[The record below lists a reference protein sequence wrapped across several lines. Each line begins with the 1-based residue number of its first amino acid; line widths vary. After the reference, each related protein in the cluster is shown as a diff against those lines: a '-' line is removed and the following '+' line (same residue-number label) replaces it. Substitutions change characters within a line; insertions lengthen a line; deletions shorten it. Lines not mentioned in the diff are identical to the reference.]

1 MATSLVAQLQRLA
14 VPDSEPRKRPFTR
27 PSILFDPKEAAD
39 IELDTILNIA
49 LSGLEVLISI
59 EERFKKYKNDLFSYG
74 SRELDRDLMVIEEN
88 NRISA
93 SIYSYL
99 QLLSGYFELPA
110 ALKTLEYLIR
120 RYKIHIYNI
129 EELILCALPYHDTHV
144 FVRVVQLIDTG
155 NSKWKF
161 LEGVKASG
169 APLPRKIIV
178 QQSIRDLGILEVLCN
193 YVTTSKKV
201 QPSRPVTG
209 LCTAVIFEV
218 LGSLTTI
225 DSEAVRRVL
234 PFVEF
239 GLQPGSRG
247 GADLKAGALMIVSLL
262 ADKVALSP
270 KVVKSL
276 IRSLAEVA
284 RADARDSTDLQWCR
298 MSLMT
303 LITLV
308 QLQSVEIIPKKIV
321 DILKDIRDISGLLS
335 ELVEEFNTE
344 KFLALF
350 LDSLVEYSCYDDLC
364 KGTLLSIVEMVPL
377 KDFVARIVS
386 KLLNTS
392 LRILKDDDSAA
403 ADAGSRCNL
412 ILVSL
417 LKKYLFESREAVNRY
432 IEDIKLRSKNDYEIV
447 IRMLNCNL
455 DLSHE
460 ISNSKVWFAM
470 EHPKAEVRRS
480 ALLGLDMC
488 DMLNVE
494 AADSQRFGTIQDA
507 VLRRLYDEDLT
518 VVQAALNLEALPEII
533 STPLRIDA
541 VRNVLQRCI
550 KILSSGASRGASLAV
565 DIALSCLQHAA
576 TGLPD
581 EGEYVKMVATLV
593 FPFIIIIRK
602 TQRLN
607 LKALEMA
614 KQMKWTFYEN
624 LVSVSLLDKKL
635 DSGKISSINTEN
647 IHALAKALLIHP
659 EEYLPWLVECSKT
672 LELSK
677 KLFLLVLLQSF
688 TLLETG
694 DGRFSTFFGICFPIL
709 RMEWELLESAGNIS
723 EEFNPGLW
731 EGDINGLI
739 GQMVATNPKALNGE
753 IMTCLF
759 WRLLGS
765 FSKVA
770 AETEPLDKNE
780 NWLCCFRD
788 LFVFI
793 VSRTH
798 HIFKKHLCNVVA
810 KCKIQTSHFLSE
822 FFTDEGVSAALLI
835 GSLQVFTSLCARA
848 DESLSFQLFAEFPA
862 ILVSLSS
869 DNQDVRTS
877 AMNAIEGL
885 LSLWSRVNLSR
896 FKNGL
901 HAVWVNFLG
910 ELLGLMVQQKRL
922 LVSDKNV
929 LSSLFSSLLG
939 NSNDSLLVQHNIGK
953 RFDQTTKD
961 EVLAFLIGSAFKFSA
976 YAKLKILSLLKG
988 VGDRVLRVNGVESL
1002 MLDLLDRR
1010 HKCHIGFDKSCH
1022 KLSQVEVTILCL
1034 LLEMC
1039 IKPCTTNVSD
1049 LDVLDPILKALQVC
1063 NVSSGDPAVLK
1074 PCMTVLG
1081 DLSNSFYAS
1090 LKIETQDLVFRHLVF
1105 LFRSTNGDIQ
1115 KATREALLRIN
1126 ITCSIVS
1133 RILEFICEQKV
1144 SSIGSRHENKRKKG
1158 ITCNN
1163 REVCLDIIPGGG
1175 NVVTFVGSLLDVLL
1189 LKKDMDNRASLICP
1203 LFKLLHNAFI
1213 DNEWIHVAANQDGL
1227 HYHASS
1233 ENSQSI
1239 SDASVHIQ
1247 QELLL
1252 ILEDITASVTSE
1264 DENSMNF
1271 DVELVIKCARF
1282 ASNMVTRNQI
1292 FSLLSAISRAKP
1304 DKVLNHILEI
1314 LLVIGESAITQ
1325 WDSNFQHIFED
1336 LISAVV
1342 PCWMSKTDSAD
1353 ALLQI
1358 FVNILPQ
1365 VSEHRRISMIVHV
1378 LRHLGESVSLGSLLY
1393 LLFRS
1398 LVARNCSS
1406 LRDRSDPSFSYS
1418 ISLITT
1424 QWEYLF
1430 AVNLLEKYSC
1440 TVWLPSLLMLLQR
1453 IVVGDSDATLF
1464 MELLVAMYFIS
1475 NKLQDPEIAFKLDSG
1490 EDSDNIQLTVGVIM
1504 KEIVCHLQLVD
1515 SKRKQIGVL
1524 SAYRKELKE
1533 YMNSVLSV
1541 VTKRLT
1547 PTVYFKAIVQ
1557 LLGHVDKCVRRKALG
1572 TLSETVKDTG
1582 FVGLKHGKRGPA
1594 LSSRS
1599 SWLHL
1604 DDNSLQSL
1612 ATLCLEILKLVN
1624 SQSESSSSLKL
1635 AAVSTLEVL
1644 ANRFPSD
1651 NSVFSVCLDS
1661 VSKSICADNSALS
1674 SSCLRTAG
1682 ALINVLGPKALPQL
1696 PLVMAGMIRQSRNA
1710 LSSVTAET
1718 KQTDGDASIVS
1729 SVQNDSVFM
1738 SVLLALEAVVNK
1750 LGGFLNPYLGDILEL
1765 MLLKPQYTSTSEL
1778 KLKLKAGSVR
1788 KLITERVP
1796 VRLLL
1801 SPLLRAYSDAITC
1814 GDSSVSIAFEMI
1826 QNLVAAMDRSSIGA
1840 YHVRIF
1846 DVCLQALDL
1855 RRQHPTAVKNVDA
1868 VEKNVINT
1876 VVALTMKLTEKMFKP
1891 LFMRSIEWSESI
1903 VEENENAGTK
1913 SIDRSIAF
1921 YGLVNSLAESH
1932 RSLFVPNFKHLLDGC
1947 VRHLMDAEGAESTLN
1962 HKKKKVKL
1970 QESSSRKKDAD
1981 GGLSIGLWHLRA
1993 LILSSLHKSFL
2004 YDAGTLKFLD
2014 SANFQVLLKPIVSQ
2028 LVTDPPATLVQY
2040 PNVPSAEE
2048 VDDLVVA
2055 CVGQMAVTAGSDL
2068 LWKPLN
2074 HEVLM
2079 QTRSEKLRCRI
2090 LGLRIVKYLV
2100 ENLKEE
2106 YLVLLAETIP
2116 FLGELLEDVELPVK
2130 SLAQEILKEMESMS
2144 GESLR
2149 QYL

>member
-14 VPDSEPRKRPFTR
+14 VPDSEQPRKRPFTR

-39 IELDTILNIA
+39 IELDAILNIA

-59 EERFKKYKNDLFSYG
+59 EEKFNKYKNDLFSYG
-74 SRELDRDLMVIEEN
+74 SRELDRNLMGIDEN
-88 NRISA
+88 NRINA
-93 SIYSYL
+93 SISSYL
-99 QLLSGYFELPA
+99 HLLSGYFELSA

-120 RYKIHIYNI
+120 RYKIHMYNI
-129 EELILCALPYHDTHV
+129 EELILCTLPYHDTHV

-178 QQSIRDLGILEVLCN
+178 QQSIRDLGILDVLCN
-193 YVTTSKKV
+193 YVSTSKKV

-209 LCTAVIFEV
+209 FCTAVIFEV

-225 DSEAVRRVL
+225 DSDVVRRVL

-239 GLQPGSRG
+239 GLQPGARG
-247 GADLKAGALMIVSLL
+247 GADQKAGALMIVSLL

-276 IRSLAEVA
+276 MRSLAEIA

-298 MSLMT
+298 MSLMA
-303 LITLV
+303 LINLV
-308 QLQSVEIIPKKIV
+308 QLQSIEIIPKKII

-335 ELVEEFNTE
+335 ELAEEFNTE

-364 KGTLLSIVEMVPL
+364 HGTLLSVVEMVPL
-377 KDFVARIVS
+377 KDFIAHIVS
-386 KLLNTS
+386 KLLNSS
-392 LRILKDDDSAA
+392 LRILKDNESAA
-403 ADAGSRCNL
+403 ADTGSRCNL

-432 IEDIKLRSKNDYEIV
+432 IEDVKLRSQNDYEIV

-460 ISNSKVWFAM
+460 ISGSKVWFAL

-480 ALLGLDMC
+480 ALLGLDVRG
-488 DMLNVE
+488 MLNVE

-507 VLRRLYDEDLT
+507 ILRRLYDEDLT

-533 STPLRIDA
+533 SAPLRIDA
-541 VRNVLQRCI
+541 FKNVLQRCI
-550 KILSSGASRGASLAV
+550 AILASSASRGASVAV
-565 DIALSCLQHAA
+565 DVSLSCLQHA
-576 TGLPD
+576 TVLD
-581 EGEYVKMVATLV
+581 EDEYVKMVAALV
-593 FPFIIIIRK
+593 FPFVIIIPK

-607 LKALEMA
+607 LKAVEMA
-614 KQMKWTFYEN
+614 KQMKWPFYEN

-635 DSGKISSINTEN
+635 DSGKISSMNVEN
-647 IHALAKALLIHP
+647 INVLAKALSTHP
-659 EEYLPWLVECSKT
+659 EEYFPWLVECCKT

-677 KLFLLVLLQSF
+677 TLFLLVLLQSF
-688 TLLETG
+688 TLLET
-694 DGRFSTFFGICFPIL
+694 DTRFSTFFATCFPIL
-709 RMEWELLESAGNIS
+709 RMEWELHESAGNIS

-731 EGDINGLI
+731 EGDIAGLI
-739 GQMVATNPKALNGE
+739 EHMDATNPKVLNGE
-753 IMTCLF
+753 ILTSLF

-765 FSKVA
+765 FNKVA
-770 AETEPLDKNE
+770 AETGPLDKKE
-780 NWLCCFRD
+780 SWLCCFRE
-788 LFVFI
+788 LFVLI
-793 VSRTH
+793 VSSTNH
-798 HIFKKHLCNVVA
+798 VFKKHLCNVVA
-810 KCKIQTSHFLSE
+810 KCRIQTSHFLSE
-822 FFTDEGVSAALLI
+822 FFTDEGVSASVLI
-835 GSLQVFTSLCARA
+835 GSLHACTSLCARP
-848 DESLSFQLFAEFPA
+848 DESLTFQLFAEFPS
-862 ILVSLSS
+862 ILVPLSS
-869 DNQDVRTS
+869 DNQDVRTA
-877 AMNAIEGL
+877 AMNTIDGL

-896 FKNGL
+896 SKNGL
-901 HAVWVNFLG
+901 HAVWVHFLG
-910 ELLGLMVQQKRL
+910 ELLGLIVQQKRL
-922 LVSDKNV
+922 LISDKNV

-939 NSNDSLLVQHNIGK
+939 SSNDSLLVQHNIGK
-953 RFDQTTKD
+953 RFDQTAKD
-961 EVLAFLIGSAFKFSA
+961 EILAFLIGSALRYSA

-988 VGDRVLRVNGVESL
+988 VGDRVIRVHGVESL

-1010 HKCHIGFDKSCH
+1010 QKCHIRFDKSCH

-1039 IKPCTTNVSD
+1039 LMPSTTTVGD
-1049 LDVLDPILKALQVC
+1049 LGFLDPILKALLVS

-1081 DLSNSFYAS
+1081 VLSNSFYAN
-1090 LKIETQDLVFRHLVF
+1090 LKTGTQDLVFRHLVV

-1126 ITCSIVS
+1126 ITCSIAS
-1133 RILEFICEQKV
+1133 QILEFICEQKIW
-1144 SSIGSRHENKRKKG
+1144 SIGSRHEKKKKKG
-1158 ITCNN
+1158 IVYNN
-1163 REVCLDIIPGGG
+1163 HDVCLDIVLGGG
-1175 NVVTFVGSLLDVLL
+1175 NVVDFVGSLLDVLL
-1189 LKKDMDNRASLICP
+1189 LKRDMDNRASLIGP

-1213 DNEWIHVAANQDGL
+1213 DNEWIHLAANQDDL

-1239 SDASVHIQ
+1239 SDAAVHIQ

-1252 ILEDITASVTSE
+1252 ILEDIAASVTSE

-1271 DVELVIKCARF
+1271 DVELLVNCAR
-1282 ASNMVTRNQI
+1282 SVSSMVTRNQI

-1304 DKVLNHILEI
+1304 EKVLDHILEI
-1314 LLVIGESAITQ
+1314 LVIIGESAVTQ
-1325 WDSNFQHIFED
+1325 WDNNFQHIFED

-1342 PCWMSKTDSAD
+1342 PCWLSKTDSAD

-1406 LRDRSDPSFSYS
+1406 LHDRSDPSLSYS
-1418 ISLITT
+1418 ISLINT

-1430 AVNLLEKYSC
+1430 AVQLLEKYSC
-1440 TVWLPSLLMLLQR
+1440 TVWLPSILMLLQR
-1453 IVVGDSDATLF
+1453 IVVNDSDAAHF
-1464 MELLVAMYFIS
+1464 MELLVAVYFIS
-1475 NKLQDPEIAFKLDSG
+1475 NKLQNPEIAFKLDSG
-1490 EDSDNIQLTVGVIM
+1490 EDSDNIQLTIGAIM
-1504 KEIVCHLQLVD
+1504 NETVYHLQLVD
-1515 SKRKQIGVL
+1515 SKRKQKGAL
-1524 SAYRKELKE
+1524 SVFRKELKE
-1533 YMNSVLSV
+1533 YMNSTLSA

-1547 PTVYFKAIVQ
+1547 PSIYFKAIVQ
-1557 LLGHVDKCVRRKALG
+1557 LLGHVDKCVRKKALG

-1582 FVGLKHGKRGPA
+1582 LVDSKHEKRGPA
-1594 LSSRS
+1594 LNVRRS
-1599 SWLHL
+1599 WFHL
-1604 DDNSLQSL
+1604 DANSLQSL
-1612 ATLCLEILKLVN
+1612 NTLCLEILKLVN

-1651 NSVFSVCLDS
+1651 NSVFSLCLDS
-1661 VSKSICADNSALS
+1661 VSKSICADNSAVS
-1674 SSCLRTAG
+1674 SSCLHAAG
-1682 ALINVLGPKALPQL
+1682 ALINVLGPKALHQL
-1696 PLVMAGMIRQSRNA
+1696 PLVMEGMIRQSRNA
-1710 LSSVTAET
+1710 LSALTAET
-1718 KQTDGDASIVS
+1718 KQTDGDVS
-1729 SVQNDSVFM
+1729 VVSPIQNDSVSM
-1738 SVLLALEAVVNK
+1738 SILLALEAVVNK
-1750 LGGFLNPYLGDILEL
+1750 LGAFLNPYLGDILEL
-1765 MLLKPQYTSTSEL
+1765 MLLKPQYTSTAEP
-1778 KLKLKAGSVR
+1778 KLKLKADSVR

-1801 SPLLRAYSDAITC
+1801 SPLLRIYSDAITC

-1826 QNLVAAMDRSSIGA
+1826 QNLVAAMDRSSVDA

-1846 DVCLQALDL
+1846 DLCLQALDL
-1855 RRQHPTAVKNVDA
+1855 RRQHPAAVRNIDA

-1876 VVALTMKLTEKMFKP
+1876 LVRLTMKLTEKVFKP

-1903 VEENENAGTK
+1903 VEENENEGTK

-1921 YGLVNSLAESH
+1921 YGLVNNLAESH
-1932 RSLFVPNFKHLLDGC
+1932 RSLFVPYFKYLLDGC
-1947 VRHLMDAEGAESTLN
+1947 VRHLMDAEDAKLALS

-1970 QESSSRKKDAD
+1970 QEASSRKKDAD
-1981 GGLSIGLWHLRA
+1981 GGLSIGVWHLRA
-1993 LILSSLHKSFL
+1993 LILSTLHKSFL
-2004 YDAGTLKFLD
+2004 YDTGTLKFLD

-2028 LVTDPPATLVQY
+2028 LVTDPPATLVQN
-2040 PNVPSAEE
+2040 PNVPSVEV
-2048 VDDLVVA
+2048 VDDLLVA

-2079 QTRSEKLRCRI
+2079 QTRSEKLRSRI

>member
-14 VPDSEPRKRPFTR
+14 VPDTEQRKRPFTR

-49 LSGLEVLISI
+49 LSGLEVLISM

-74 SRELDRDLMVIEEN
+74 SRELDRELMGIEEN
-88 NRISA
+88 NRINA
-93 SIYSYL
+93 SICSYL
-99 QLLSGYFELPA
+99 QLLSGYFELSA

-129 EELILCALPYHDTHV
+129 EEFILCALPYHDTHV

-178 QQSIRDLGILEVLCN
+178 QQSVRDFGILEVLCN

-201 QPSRPVTG
+201 EPSRPVTG
-209 LCTAVIFEV
+209 FCTAVVFEV
-218 LGSLTTI
+218 LGSLTAI

-239 GLQPGSRG
+239 GLQSGSRG
-247 GADLKAGALMIVSLL
+247 GTDQKAGALMIVSLL

-276 IRSLAEVA
+276 MRSLAEVA
-284 RADARDSTDLQWCR
+284 RADARDSTDLQLCR

-321 DILKDIRDISGLLS
+321 DILKDIRNISGLLS
-335 ELVEEFNTE
+335 ELVEEFNTD

-350 LDSLVEYSCYDDLC
+350 LDSLVEYSCSDDLC
-364 KGTLLSIVEMVPL
+364 HGTLLSIVDMVPL
-377 KDFVARIVS
+377 KDSVARIVS
-386 KLLNTS
+386 KLFNTS
-392 LRILKDDDSAA
+392 LRILKDNDSAGA
-403 ADAGSRCNL
+403 GAGSWCNQ

-417 LKKYLFESREAVNRY
+417 LRKYLFESREAVNRY
-432 IEDIKLRSKNDYEIV
+432 IEDIKLRSQKDYEII

-480 ALLGLDMC
+480 ALLGLDVRG
-488 DMLNVE
+488 MLNVE
-494 AADSQRFGTIQDA
+494 AVDSQRFGTIQDA
-507 VLRRLYDEDLT
+507 ILRRLCDEDLT
-518 VVQAALNLEALPEII
+518 VVQAALNLEALREII
-533 STPLRIDA
+533 NAPLRIDA
-541 VRNVLQRCI
+541 FRNVLSRCI
-550 KILSSGASRGASLAV
+550 KLLSSGASRGASLAV

-576 TGLPD
+576 AGLPD
-581 EGEYVKMVATLV
+581 KGEHVKMVAALI
-593 FPFIIIIRK
+593 FPFIIIIPK

-607 LKALEMA
+607 LKALEIA
-614 KQMKWTFYEN
+614 KQMKWPFYED
-624 LVSVSLLDKKL
+624 LVSVSPLDKKL
-635 DSGKISSINTEN
+635 DSGKIASINAEN
-647 IHALAKALLIHP
+647 INVLAKALSIYP
-659 EEYLPWLVECSKT
+659 EEHLPWLVECCKT

-677 KLFLLVLLQSF
+677 TLFLLVLLQSF
-688 TLLETG
+688 TLLDTG
-694 DGRFSTFFGICFPIL
+694 DGQFSTFFGICFPIL
-709 RMEWELLESAGNIS
+709 RMEWELLESAGSIS
-723 EEFNPGLW
+723 EEFNPGLF
-731 EGDINGLI
+731 EGDINILI
-739 GQMVATNPKALNGE
+739 EHMVATNPKELNGE
-753 IMTCLF
+753 ILTCLF

-765 FSKVA
+765 FSKIA
-770 AETEPLDKNE
+770 AETEYLDKNE
-780 NWLCCFRD
+780 KWLCCFRD
-788 LFVFI
+788 LFVFL
-793 VSRTH
+793 VSRTNH
-798 HIFKKHLCNVVA
+798 VFRKHLSNVVA

-822 FFTDEGVSAALLI
+822 FFTDEGVSSALLI
-835 GSLQVFTSLCARA
+835 GSLQVFTSLCARP
-848 DESLSFQLFAEFPA
+848 DESLIFQLFAEFPS
-862 ILVSLSS
+862 ILVPLSS
-869 DNQDVRTS
+869 DNQDVRTA

-885 LSLWSRVNLSR
+885 LSLWSRINLSR
-896 FKNGL
+896 YKNGP
-901 HAVWVNFLG
+901 HAVRVHFLG

-922 LVSDKNV
+922 LISDKNV
-929 LSSLFSSLLG
+929 LSSLLSSLLG
-939 NSNDSLLVQHNIGK
+939 NSNDSLLVQHNVGK
-953 RFDQTTKD
+953 RFDQTTK
-961 EVLAFLIGSAFKFSA
+961 EEILAFLIDSALRFSA

-988 VGDRVLRVNGVESL
+988 VGHTVLRVNGIEAL
-1002 MLDLLDRR
+1002 MLNLLDRR
-1010 HKCHIGFDKSCH
+1010 QKCHIGFDKSCH
-1022 KLSQVEVTILCL
+1022 KLSQVEVTILCV
-1034 LLEMC
+1034 LLELC
-1039 IKPCTTNVSD
+1039 IKPSTSTVGD
-1049 LDVLDPILKALQVC
+1049 LEVLDPVLKALQVS
-1063 NVSSGDPAVLK
+1063 NVLSGDPAILK

-1081 DLSNSFYAS
+1081 NLSNSFYAS
-1090 LKIETQDLVFRHLVF
+1090 LKTETQDLVFRHLVL
-1105 LFRSTNGDIQ
+1105 LFRSINGDIQ

-1126 ITCSIVS
+1126 ITCSLVS

-1144 SSIGSRHENKRKKG
+1144 CSTGSRHEKKRKKG
-1158 ITCNN
+1158 SACNN
-1163 REVCLDIIPGGG
+1163 RDVCLGIIPGGG
-1175 NVVTFVGSLLDVLL
+1175 NVVAFVGSLLDVLL
-1189 LKKDMDNRASLICP
+1189 LKKDMGNRASLVCP
-1203 LFKLLHNAFI
+1203 LFKLLQNAFI
-1213 DNEWIHVAANQDGL
+1213 DNEWIHVAANQDDL

-1233 ENSQSI
+1233 ENSQI
-1239 SDASVHIQ
+1239 IADTAVHIQ

-1252 ILEDITASVTSE
+1252 LLEDITASVTSE
-1264 DENSMNF
+1264 DKNSMNF
-1271 DVELVIKCARF
+1271 DVELLTKCARSS
-1282 ASNMVTRNQI
+1282 SNMVTRNQI

-1304 DKVLNHILEI
+1304 DEVLDHILEI
-1314 LLVIGESAITQ
+1314 LVIIGESAVTQ

-1342 PCWMSKTDSAD
+1342 PCWLSKTNSAN

-1358 FVNILPQ
+1358 FVSILPQ
-1365 VSEHRRISMIVHV
+1365 VSEHRRIPMIVHV

-1393 LLFRS
+1393 LLFHS

-1406 LRDRSDPSFSYS
+1406 LCDRSDPSFSYS
-1418 ISLITT
+1418 ISLINT

-1430 AVNLLEKYSC
+1430 AVDLLEKYSC
-1440 TVWLPSLLMLLQR
+1440 TVWLPSILMLLQR
-1453 IVVGDSDATLF
+1453 IVVSDSDATLF
-1464 MELLVAMYFIS
+1464 MEQLVAMHFIS
-1475 NKLQDPEIAFKLDSG
+1475 NKLQDPEIAFKLDLG
-1490 EDSDNIQLTVGVIM
+1490 EDSDNIQLTVGLIM

-1515 SKRKQIGVL
+1515 SKRKQIGAL
-1524 SAYRKELKE
+1524 SVFRRELKE
-1533 YMNSVLSV
+1533 YINTVLSA

-1547 PTVYFKAIVQ
+1547 PSVYFNAIVQ

-1582 FVGLKHGKRGPA
+1582 FVGFKHEKRGPA

-1599 SWLHL
+1599 SWFHL
-1604 DDNSLQSL
+1604 DKNSLQSL
-1612 ATLCLEILKLVN
+1612 DTLCLEILKLVN

-1635 AAVSTLEVL
+1635 IAVSTLEVL
-1644 ANRFPSD
+1644 ANRFPLD
-1651 NSVFSVCLDS
+1651 NAVFTVCLDS
-1661 VSKSICADNSALS
+1661 VSKSICMDNSALS

-1696 PLVMAGMIRQSRNA
+1696 PFVMEGMIRQSRNN
-1710 LSSVTAET
+1710 LSTVTAQT
-1718 KQTDGDASIVS
+1718 KQPDGDASIVS
-1729 SVQNDSVFM
+1729 SIQNDPGFM
-1738 SVLLALEAVVNK
+1738 SILLALEAVVDK

-1765 MLLKPQYTSTSEL
+1765 MLLKPQYTSMSEL
-1778 KLKLKAGSVR
+1778 KLKLKADSVR

-1801 SPLLRAYSDAITC
+1801 SPLLRVYSDAITC

-1826 QNLVAAMDRSSIGA
+1826 QNLVAAMDRSSVGA
-1840 YHVRIF
+1840 YHVKIF
-1846 DVCLQALDL
+1846 DVCLQGLDL
-1855 RRQHPTAVKNVDA
+1855 RRQHAAAIKNVDA

-1903 VEENENAGTK
+1903 VEENENVGTK

-1921 YGLVNSLAESH
+1921 YGLVNSLADSQ

-1947 VRHLMDAEGAESTLN
+1947 VRHLVDAEGAESAPK

-1970 QESSSRKKDAD
+1970 QESNSKKKDVD
-1981 GGLSIGLWHLRA
+1981 CGLSIGLWHLRA
-1993 LILSSLHKSFL
+1993 LVLSSLHKSFL
-2004 YDAGTLKFLD
+2004 YDTGTLKFLD
-2014 SANFQVLLKPIVSQ
+2014 SVNFQVLLKPIVSQ
-2028 LVTDPPATLVQY
+2028 LVTDPPAALMQY
-2040 PNVPSAEE
+2040 PNVPSVDE
-2048 VDDLVVA
+2048 VDDLLVA
-2055 CVGQMAVTAGSDL
+2055 CVGRMAVTAGSDL

-2079 QTRSEKLRCRI
+2079 QTRSEKLRARI
-2090 LGLRIVKYLV
+2090 LGLRIVKYMV

-2144 GESLR
+2144 GESLWE
-2149 QYL
+2149 YL

>member
-14 VPDSEPRKRPFTR
+14 VPDTEPRKRPFIR

-39 IELDTILNIA
+39 IELDTLLNIA
-49 LSGLEVLISI
+49 LSGLEVLTSK
-59 EERFKKYKNDLFSYG
+59 EERFNKYKNDLFSYG
-74 SRELDRDLMVIEEN
+74 SRELDRDLMGIEEN
-88 NRISA
+88 KRINA

-99 QLLSGYFELPA
+99 QLLSGYFELTA

-169 APLPRKIIV
+169 APLPRNIIV

-209 LCTAVIFEV
+209 FCTAVIFEV
-218 LGSLTTI
+218 LGSLNTI

-247 GADLKAGALMIVSLL
+247 GTDLKAGALMIVSLL

-284 RADARDSTDLQWCR
+284 RADAKDSTDLQWCR
-298 MSLMT
+298 LSLMT

-308 QLQSVEIIPKKIV
+308 QLQSVEIIPKKII

-364 KGTLLSIVEMVPL
+364 NGTLLSIVEMVPL
-377 KDFVARIVS
+377 KDFVARVIS

-392 LRILKDDDSAA
+392 LRISKDNDSAA

-412 ILVSL
+412 ILVTL

-460 ISNSKVWFAM
+460 ISNSKLWFAM

-480 ALLGLDMC
+480 ALLGLDVRGT
-488 DMLNVE
+488 LNVE
-494 AADSQRFGTIQDA
+494 AADFQKFGTIQDA
-507 VLRRLYDEDLT
+507 ILRRLCDEDLT
-518 VVQAALNLEALPEII
+518 VVQAALNLEELPEII
-533 STPLRIDA
+533 SAPLRIDA
-541 VRNVLQRCI
+541 FRNVLQRCI
-550 KILSSGASRGASLAV
+550 KILSSGASRSASLAV
-565 DIALSCLQHAA
+565 DIALSCLQHVAA
-576 TGLPD
+576 GFPD

-593 FPFIIIIRK
+593 FPFIIIIPK

-614 KQMKWTFYEN
+614 KQMKWPFYEN

-635 DSGKISSINTEN
+635 DSGKISSINAGN
-647 IHALAKALLIHP
+647 INALAKTLSVHP
-659 EEYLPWLVECSKT
+659 DEYLPWLVECCKT
-672 LELSK
+672 SELSK
-677 KLFLLVLLQSF
+677 ILFLLVLLQSF
-688 TLLETG
+688 TLLET
-694 DGRFSTFFGICFPIL
+694 DGGFSSFFGICFPIL

-731 EGDINGLI
+731 EGDIVGLI
-739 GQMVATNPKALNGE
+739 EHMVAANPKALNGD
-753 IMTCLF
+753 ILTCLF

-765 FSKVA
+765 FSKIA
-770 AETEPLDKNE
+770 AEAEPLDENE

-793 VSRTH
+793 VSHTNH
-798 HIFKKHLCNVVA
+798 VFKKHLCNVVA

-835 GSLQVFTSLCARA
+835 GSLHVFTSLSARP
-848 DESLSFQLFAEFPA
+848 DESLTFQLFAEFPS
-862 ILVSLSS
+862 ILVPLSS
-869 DNQDVRTS
+869 DNQDVRIA
-877 AMNAIEGL
+877 AMNTIEGL

-896 FKNGL
+896 SKNGL

-922 LVSDKNV
+922 LISDKNV

-961 EVLAFLIGSAFKFSA
+961 EILAFLIGSALRFSA

-1010 HKCHIGFDKSCH
+1010 QKCHIGFDKSCH
-1022 KLSQVEVTILCL
+1022 KLSQVEVDILCL

-1039 IKPCTTNVSD
+1039 IKPSTTTVGD
-1049 LDVLDPILKALQVC
+1049 LDILGPILKALQVS

-1074 PCMTVLG
+1074 PCMTILG

-1090 LKIETQDLVFRHLVF
+1090 LETETQDLVFRHLVF

-1126 ITCSIVS
+1126 ITCSILS

-1144 SSIGSRHENKRKKG
+1144 WSIGSRHEKKRKKG

-1163 REVCLDIIPGGG
+1163 RDVCLDIIPGGG
-1175 NVVTFVGSLLDVLL
+1175 NVVAFVGSLLDVLL
-1189 LKKDMDNRASLICP
+1189 LKKDMENRASLICP

-1213 DNEWIHVAANQDGL
+1213 DNEWIHVAANQDDL

-1233 ENSQSI
+1233 ENSQRI
-1239 SDASVHIQ
+1239 SDAAVHIQ
-1247 QELLL
+1247 QVLLL

-1271 DVELVIKCARF
+1271 DVELLIKCARS

-1304 DKVLNHILEI
+1304 DKVLDHILEI
-1314 LLVIGESAITQ
+1314 LVVIGESAVTQ

-1342 PCWMSKTDSAD
+1342 PCWLSKTDSAD

-1358 FVNILPQ
+1358 FVNILPE

-1393 LLFRS
+1393 LLFCS

-1406 LRDRSDPSFSYS
+1406 LCDRSDPSFSYS
-1418 ISLITT
+1418 ISLINT

-1430 AVNLLEKYSC
+1430 AVDLLEKYSC
-1440 TVWLPSLLMLLQR
+1440 TVWLPSILMLLQR
-1453 IVVGDSDATLF
+1453 IVVSDSDATLF

-1475 NKLQDPEIAFKLDSG
+1475 NKLQNPEIAFKLDSG
-1490 EDSDNIQLTVGVIM
+1490 EDSDNIQLTVGAIL

-1515 SKRKQIGVL
+1515 AKRKQIGVL
-1524 SAYRKELKE
+1524 SAFRKELKE
-1533 YMNSVLSV
+1533 YMNTALSV
-1541 VTKRLT
+1541 ITKRLT
-1547 PTVYFKAIVQ
+1547 PSVYFKVIVQ
-1557 LLGHVDKCVRRKALG
+1557 LLGHVDKSVRRKALG

-1582 FVGLKHGKRGPA
+1582 FVGLKHEKRGPA
-1594 LSSRS
+1594 FSSRS
-1599 SWLHL
+1599 SWFHL
-1604 DDNSLQSL
+1604 DENSLQSL
-1612 ATLCLEILKLVN
+1612 DTVCLEILKLVN
-1624 SQSESSSSLKL
+1624 PQSESSSSLKL

-1696 PLVMAGMIRQSRNA
+1696 PFVMEGMIRQSRNA
-1710 LSSVTAET
+1710 LSTGTAET

-1738 SVLLALEAVVNK
+1738 SILLALEAVANK

-1778 KLKLKAGSVR
+1778 KLKLKADSVR

-1801 SPLLRAYSDAITC
+1801 SPLLRAYSDAILF

-1826 QNLVAAMDRSSIGA
+1826 QNLVAAMDRSSVGA

-1846 DVCLQALDL
+1846 DLCLQALDL
-1855 RRQHPTAVKNVDA
+1855 RRQHPAAVRNIDA

-1891 LFMRSIEWSESI
+1891 LFTRSIEWSESI

-1947 VRHLMDAEGAESTLN
+1947 VRHLMDAEDAESALN

-1970 QESSSRKKDAD
+1970 QESSSRKKDTD

-2004 YDAGTLKFLD
+2004 YDTGTLKFLD

-2040 PNVPSAEE
+2040 PNVPSVGE
-2048 VDDLVVA
+2048 VDDILVA

-2079 QTRSEKLRCRI
+2079 QTRSEKLRSRI

>member
-14 VPDSEPRKRPFTR
+14 VPDTEQRKRPYTR

-49 LSGLEVLISI
+49 QSGLEVLISI
-59 EERFKKYKNDLFSYG
+59 EERFKKYKSDLFSYG
-74 SRELDRDLMVIEEN
+74 SRELDRELIGIEEN
-88 NRISA
+88 KRINA

-99 QLLSGYFELPA
+99 QLLSGYFELSA

-178 QQSIRDLGILEVLCN
+178 QQSIRDFGILECLCN
-193 YVTTSKKV
+193 YVTASKKV
-201 QPSRPVTG
+201 EPSRPVSG
-209 LCTAVIFEV
+209 FCTAVIFEV

-225 DSEAVRRVL
+225 DSDAVRRVL

-247 GADLKAGALMIVSLL
+247 GTDQKAGALMIVSLL
-262 ADKVALSP
+262 ADKVTLSP

-303 LITLV
+303 LVTLV

-321 DILKDIRDISGLLS
+321 DILKDIRDISGLLG

-350 LDSLVEYSCYDDLC
+350 LDSLVEYSCSDDLC
-364 KGTLLSIVEMVPL
+364 HGTLLSTVEMVPL
-377 KDFVARIVS
+377 KGFVARIVS

-392 LRILKDDDSAA
+392 LRILKDNDSAA
-403 ADAGSRCNL
+403 AGSRCNQIL
-412 ILVSL
+412 ISL

-480 ALLGLDMC
+480 ALLGLDVRG
-488 DMLNVE
+488 MLNVE

-507 VLRRLYDEDLT
+507 ILRRLCDEDIT

-533 STPLRIDA
+533 SAPLRIDA
-541 VRNVLQRCI
+541 FRNVLQRCI
-550 KILSSGASRGASLAV
+550 KLLSSGASHGASLAV
-565 DIALSCLQHAA
+565 DITLSCLQHAA
-576 TGLPD
+576 AGLPD
-581 EGEYVKMVATLV
+581 EGEHVKMVAALI
-593 FPFIIIIRK
+593 FPFIMIILK

-614 KQMKWTFYEN
+614 KQIKWPFYEN

-635 DSGKISSINTEN
+635 DSGKISSINVEN
-647 IHALAKALLIHP
+647 INVLAKALLIHP
-659 EEYLPWLVECSKT
+659 EEHLPWLVECCKTLKLSKT
-672 LELSK
+672 
-677 KLFLLVLLQSF
+677 LFLLVLLQSF

-694 DGRFSTFFGICFPIL
+694 DGQFSMFFGICFPIL

-731 EGDINGLI
+731 EGDISILI
-739 GQMVATNPKALNGE
+739 KHMLATNPKEVNGE
-753 IMTCLF
+753 ILTCLF

-765 FSKVA
+765 FSKIA

-788 LFVFI
+788 LFVFL
-793 VSRTH
+793 VSRKNH
-798 HIFKKHLCNVVA
+798 VFKKHLSNVVA
-810 KCKIQTSHFLSE
+810 KCKLQTSHFLSE

-835 GSLQVFTSLCARA
+835 GSLQIFTSLCARP
-848 DESLSFQLFAEFPA
+848 DESLSFQLFAEFPS
-862 ILVSLSS
+862 ILVPLSS
-869 DNQDVRTS
+869 DNQDVRTA
-877 AMNAIEGL
+877 AMNTIEGL
-885 LSLWSRVNLSR
+885 LSLWSRVDLSR
-896 FKNGL
+896 SKNGPP
-901 HAVWVNFLG
+901 AVWVHFLG
-910 ELLGLMVQQKRL
+910 EILGLMVQQKRL
-922 LVSDKNV
+922 LISDKNV

-939 NSNDSLLVQHNIGK
+939 NSNDSLLVQHNVGK
-953 RFDQTTKD
+953 RFDQTTK
-961 EVLAFLIGSAFKFSA
+961 EEILASLIDSSLRFSA

-988 VGDRVLRVNGVESL
+988 VGHTVLRVNGIESL

-1010 HKCHIGFDKSCH
+1010 QKCHIGFDKSCH
-1022 KLSQVEVTILCL
+1022 KLSQVEVTILCI
-1034 LLEMC
+1034 LLELC
-1039 IKPCTTNVSD
+1039 IKPSTTTVGD
-1049 LDVLDPILKALQVC
+1049 LEVLDPVLKALQVSD
-1063 NVSSGDPAVLK
+1063 VLSRDPAILK

-1090 LKIETQDLVFRHLVF
+1090 LKTETQDLVFRHLVL
-1105 LFRSTNGDIQ
+1105 LFRSANGDIQ

-1133 RILEFICEQKV
+1133 RILDFICEQKV
-1144 SSIGSRHENKRKKG
+1144 WSNGSKHEKKRKKRSA
-1158 ITCNN
+1158 CNN
-1163 REVCLDIIPGGG
+1163 RDVCLDIIPGGG
-1175 NVVTFVGSLLDVLL
+1175 NIVAFVGSLLDVLL
-1189 LKKDMDNRASLICP
+1189 LKKDMENRGSLICP
-1203 LFKLLHNAFI
+1203 LFKLLQNAFI
-1213 DNEWIHVAANQDGL
+1213 DNEWIHVAANQSDL
-1227 HYHASS
+1227 HYHSS
-1233 ENSQSI
+1233 SGNSQI
-1239 SDASVHIQ
+1239 IADAAVHIQ

-1264 DENSMNF
+1264 DKNSMNF
-1271 DVELVIKCARF
+1271 DVELLIKCARS

-1304 DKVLNHILEI
+1304 DEVLDHILEI
-1314 LLVIGESAITQ
+1314 LVVIGESALTQ
-1325 WDSNFQHIFED
+1325 WDSNFQHIYED

-1342 PCWMSKTDSAD
+1342 PCWLSKTDSAD

-1358 FVNILPQ
+1358 FVSILPQ
-1365 VSEHRRISMIVHV
+1365 VSEHQRISMIVHV

-1406 LRDRSDPSFSYS
+1406 LCDRSDPSFNYS

-1430 AVNLLEKYSC
+1430 AVDLLEKYSC
-1440 TVWLPSLLMLLQR
+1440 TVWLPSILLLLQQ
-1453 IVVGDSDATLF
+1453 IVVSDSDATLF
-1464 MELLVAMYFIS
+1464 MEQLVAMHFIS

-1524 SAYRKELKE
+1524 SAFRKELKE
-1533 YMNSVLSV
+1533 YMNTVLSA

-1547 PTVYFKAIVQ
+1547 PSVYFKAIVQ

-1582 FVGLKHGKRGPA
+1582 FVGLKHEKRGSA
-1594 LSSRS
+1594 LSLRI
-1599 SWLHL
+1599 SWFHL
-1604 DDNSLQSL
+1604 DENSLQSL
-1612 ATLCLEILKLVN
+1612 DTLCLEILKLVN
-1624 SQSESSSSLKL
+1624 SQSESNSSLKL

-1651 NSVFSVCLDS
+1651 NSVFSACLDS
-1661 VSKSICADNSALS
+1661 VSKSICTDNSALS
-1674 SSCLRTAG
+1674 SSCLHTAG

-1696 PLVMAGMIRQSRNA
+1696 PFVMEGMIRQSHND
-1710 LSSVTAET
+1710 LSTVTAET
-1718 KQTDGDASIVS
+1718 KPTDGDASTVS
-1729 SVQNDSVFM
+1729 SIQNDSVFM
-1738 SVLLALEAVVNK
+1738 SILLALEAVVNK

-1778 KLKLKAGSVR
+1778 KLKLKADSVR
-1788 KLITERVP
+1788 KLIAERVP

-1801 SPLLRAYSDAITC
+1801 SPLLRVYSDAITC
-1814 GDSSVSIAFEMI
+1814 GDSSVSVAFEMI
-1826 QNLVAAMDRSSIGA
+1826 QNLVAAMDRSSVGA

-1846 DVCLQALDL
+1846 DVCLQGLDL
-1855 RRQHPTAVKNVDA
+1855 RRQHPAAVKNVDA

-1891 LFMRSIEWSESI
+1891 LFMRSIDWSESI
-1903 VEENENAGTK
+1903 VEENENVGTK

-1921 YGLVNSLAESH
+1921 YGLVNSLADSQ

-1947 VRHLMDAEGAESTLN
+1947 VRHLMDAEGAESALK

-1970 QESSSRKKDAD
+1970 QESNSKKKDTD
-1981 GGLSIGLWHLRA
+1981 CGLSIGLWHLTA
-1993 LILSSLHKSFL
+1993 LILSSLHKFFL
-2004 YDAGTLKFLD
+2004 YDTGTLKFLD

-2028 LVTDPPATLVQY
+2028 LVTDPPVALMQY
-2040 PNVPSAEE
+2040 PNVPSVEE
-2048 VDDLVVA
+2048 VDDLLVA
-2055 CVGQMAVTAGSDL
+2055 CVGRMAVTAGSDL

-2079 QTRSEKLRCRI
+2079 QTRSEKLRSRI
-2090 LGLRIVKYLV
+2090 LGLRIVKYMV

>member
-14 VPDSEPRKRPFTR
+14 VPDAEPRKRPFTR

-59 EERFKKYKNDLFSYG
+59 EERFNKYKNDLFSYG
-74 SRELDRDLMVIEEN
+74 SRELDRELMGIEEN
-88 NRISA
+88 NRINA

-99 QLLSGYFELPA
+99 QLLSGYFELSA

-129 EELILCALPYHDTHV
+129 EEFILCALPYHDTHV
-144 FVRVVQLIDTG
+144 FVRVVQLIDTR
-155 NSKWKF
+155 NSRWKF
-161 LEGVKASG
+161 LGGVKASG
-169 APLPRKIIV
+169 APLPRNIIV

-201 QPSRPVTG
+201 QPSRPVTAF
-209 LCTAVIFEV
+209 CTAVIFEV

-247 GADLKAGALMIVSLL
+247 GTDQKAGALMIVSLL
-262 ADKVALSP
+262 AGKVALSP

-308 QLQSVEIIPKKIV
+308 QLQSVEIIPKKII
-321 DILKDIRDISGLLS
+321 DILKDIRDFSGLLS
-335 ELVEEFNTE
+335 ELVEEFNVE

-350 LDSLVEYSCYDDLC
+350 LDSIVEYSCYDDLC
-364 KGTLLSIVEMVPL
+364 HGTLLSIVEMVPL

-392 LRILKDDDSAA
+392 LRILKDNDS
-403 ADAGSRCNL
+403 AGSRCNQ
-412 ILVSL
+412 ILVPL
-417 LKKYLFESREAVNRY
+417 LEKYLFESREAVNRY
-432 IEDIKLRSKNDYEIV
+432 IEDIKLRSKKDYEIV

-480 ALLGLDMC
+480 ALLGLDVRG
-488 DMLNVE
+488 MLNVE
-494 AADSQRFGTIQDA
+494 AAGSQRFGTIQDA
-507 VLRRLYDEDLT
+507 ILRRLCDEDLT

-533 STPLRIDA
+533 NAPLCIDA
-541 VRNVLQRCI
+541 FRNVLQRCI
-550 KILSSGASRGASLAV
+550 NILSSGASRGASLAV

-576 TGLPD
+576 AGLPD
-581 EGEYVKMVATLV
+581 EGEHVKMVATLV
-593 FPFIIIIRK
+593 FPFIIIIPK

-614 KQMKWTFYEN
+614 KQMKWPFYEN
-624 LVSVSLLDKKL
+624 LVNVSLLDKKL
-635 DSGKISSINTEN
+635 DSGKISSINGEN
-647 IHALAKALLIHP
+647 INVLAKALSIHP
-659 EEYLPWLVECSKT
+659 EEHLPWLVECCKT

-677 KLFLLVLLQSF
+677 TLFLLVLLRSF

-694 DGRFSTFFGICFPIL
+694 DGQFSTFFGICFPIL
-709 RMEWELLESAGNIS
+709 QMEWELLESTGNIS
-723 EEFNPGLW
+723 EEFNPGIW
-731 EGDINGLI
+731 EGDINRVI
-739 GQMVATNPKALNGE
+739 EHMVATNPKALNGE
-753 IMTCLF
+753 ILTCLF

-765 FSKVA
+765 FSKIA

-793 VSRTH
+793 VSRTNH
-798 HIFKKHLCNVVA
+798 VFKKHVCNVVA

-835 GSLQVFTSLCARA
+835 GSLQVFTSLCARP
-848 DESLSFQLFAEFPA
+848 DESLTFQLFAEFPS
-862 ILVSLSS
+862 ILVPLSS
-869 DNQDVRTS
+869 DNQDVRTA
-877 AMNAIEGL
+877 AMNTIEGL

-896 FKNGL
+896 SKIGL
-901 HAVWVNFLG
+901 HALWVHFLG

-922 LVSDKNV
+922 LISDKNV

-953 RFDQTTKD
+953 RFDESTKD
-961 EVLAFLIGSAFKFSA
+961 EILTFLIGSALRFSA
-976 YAKLKILSLLKG
+976 CAKLNILSLLKG
-988 VGDRVLRVNGVESL
+988 VGDRVLRVNGIESL

-1010 HKCHIGFDKSCH
+1010 QKCHIGFDKSCH

-1039 IKPCTTNVSD
+1039 IKPSTATVGD
-1049 LDVLDPILKALQVC
+1049 LDVLDPILKALQVSE
-1063 NVSSGDPAVLK
+1063 VTSGDPAVLK
-1074 PCMTVLG
+1074 PCLTVLG
-1081 DLSNSFYAS
+1081 DLTNSFYAS
-1090 LKIETQDLVFRHLVF
+1090 LKTETQDLLFRHLVL

-1115 KATREALLRIN
+1115 KATREALLRIS

-1133 RILEFICEQKV
+1133 RMLEVICEQKV
-1144 SSIGSRHENKRKKG
+1144 WSIGSRHEKKRKKG
-1158 ITCNN
+1158 SACNN
-1163 REVCLDIIPGGG
+1163 RDVCFDIIPGGG
-1175 NVVTFVGSLLDVLL
+1175 NIVAFVGSLLDVLL
-1189 LKKDMDNRASLICP
+1189 LKKDMENRASLICP
-1203 LFKLLHNAFI
+1203 LFKLLQNAFF
-1213 DNEWIHVAANQDGL
+1213 DYEWIHVAANQGDL

-1239 SDASVHIQ
+1239 SDAAVHIR

-1264 DENSMNF
+1264 DKNSMNF
-1271 DVELVIKCARF
+1271 DVELLIKCARS

-1304 DKVLNHILEI
+1304 DKVLDHILEI
-1314 LLVIGESAITQ
+1314 LVVIGESAVSQ
-1325 WDSNFQHIFED
+1325 WDSNFQRIFED

-1342 PCWMSKTDSAD
+1342 PCWLSKTDSAD

-1365 VSEHRRISMIVHV
+1365 LSENRRISMIVHV

-1398 LVARNCSS
+1398 LVVRNYSS
-1406 LRDRSDPSFSYS
+1406 LHDRSDPSFSCS
-1418 ISLITT
+1418 ISLINT

-1440 TVWLPSLLMLLQR
+1440 TVWLPSILMLLQR
-1453 IVVGDSDATLF
+1453 IVVSDSDATLF
-1464 MELLVAMYFIS
+1464 MELLVAMHFIS
-1475 NKLQDPEIAFKLDSG
+1475 NKLQDPEISFKLDSG
-1490 EDSDNIQLTVGVIM
+1490 GDSDNIQLTVGVIM

-1515 SKRKQIGVL
+1515 SKRKQIGGL
-1524 SAYRKELKE
+1524 SVFRKELKE
-1533 YMNSVLSV
+1533 YMNTVLSA

-1547 PTVYFKAIVQ
+1547 PSVYFKAIVQ
-1557 LLGHVDKCVRRKALG
+1557 LLGHDDKFVRRKALG
-1572 TLSETVKDTG
+1572 TLSETVKDTA
-1582 FVGLKHGKRGPA
+1582 FVGLKHEKKGLA
-1594 LSSRS
+1594 LSSKS
-1599 SWLHL
+1599 SWFHL
-1604 DDNSLQSL
+1604 NEISLQSL
-1612 ATLCLEILKLVN
+1612 DTLCLEILKIVN

-1651 NSVFSVCLDS
+1651 NSVVSMCLDS
-1661 VSKSICADNSALS
+1661 VSKSICTDNSTLS
-1674 SSCLRTAG
+1674 SSYLRTAG

-1696 PLVMAGMIRQSRNA
+1696 PFVMEGMIRQSRNA
-1710 LSSVTAET
+1710 LSTVTAET
-1718 KQTDGDASIVS
+1718 KQTDDVVS
-1729 SVQNDSVFM
+1729 SIQNDSVFM
-1738 SVLLALEAVVNK
+1738 PILLALEAVVNK

-1778 KLKLKAGSVR
+1778 KLKLKADSVR
-1788 KLITERVP
+1788 KIITERVP

-1826 QNLVAAMDRSSIGA
+1826 QNLVAAMDRSSVGA

-1855 RRQHPTAVKNVDA
+1855 RRQHPAAVRNVDA

-1876 VVALTMKLTEKMFKP
+1876 VVTLTMKLTEKMFKP

-1921 YGLVNSLAESH
+1921 YGLVNSLAESQ
-1932 RSLFVPNFKHLLDGC
+1932 RSLFVPNFKYLLDGC

-1962 HKKKKVKL
+1962 PKKKKVKL
-1970 QESSSRKKDAD
+1970 QGSSSRKKDTD
-1981 GGLSIGLWHLRA
+1981 GALSIGLWHLRA
-1993 LILSSLHKSFL
+1993 LILSSLHKFFL
-2004 YDAGTLKFLD
+2004 YDTGTLKFLD

-2028 LVTDPPATLVQY
+2028 LVTDPPSSLVQY
-2040 PNVPSAEE
+2040 PNVPSVEE
-2048 VDDLVVA
+2048 VDDLLVE
-2055 CVGQMAVTAGSDL
+2055 CVGRMAVTAGSDL

-2079 QTRSEKLRCRI
+2079 QTRSEKLRSRI
-2090 LGLRIVKYLV
+2090 LGLRIVKYMV

>member
-14 VPDSEPRKRPFTR
+14 VPDTEQRKRPFTR

-49 LSGLEVLISI
+49 QSGLEVLINI
-59 EERFKKYKNDLFSYG
+59 EERFKKYKSDLFSYG
-74 SRELDRDLMVIEEN
+74 SRELDRELMGIEEN
-88 NRISA
+88 KRINA

-99 QLLSGYFELPA
+99 QLLSGYFELSA
-110 ALKTLEYLIR
+110 SLKTLEYLIR

-161 LEGVKASG
+161 LEGVKVSG
-169 APLPRKIIV
+169 APLPRKVIV
-178 QQSIRDLGILEVLCN
+178 QQSIRDFGILECLCN
-193 YVTTSKKV
+193 YVTASKKV
-201 QPSRPVTG
+201 EPSRPVSG
-209 LCTAVIFEV
+209 FCTAVIFEV
-218 LGSLTTI
+218 LGSLATI
-225 DSEAVRRVL
+225 DSDAVRRVL

-247 GADLKAGALMIVSLL
+247 GTDQKAGALMIVSML
-262 ADKVALSP
+262 ADKVSLSP

-303 LITLV
+303 LVTLV

-321 DILKDIRDISGLLS
+321 EILKDIRDISGLLS
-335 ELVEEFNTE
+335 ELVKEFNTE

-350 LDSLVEYSCYDDLC
+350 LDALVEYSCSDDLC
-364 KGTLLSIVEMVPL
+364 HGTLLSIVEMVPL
-377 KDFVARIVS
+377 KGFVAHIVS

-392 LRILKDDDSAA
+392 LRIMKDNDSAA
-403 ADAGSRCNL
+403 AGSRCDQ

-455 DLSHE
+455 DLSQE

-480 ALLGLDMC
+480 ALLGLDVRG
-488 DMLNVE
+488 MLNVE
-494 AADSQRFGTIQDA
+494 AADSQRFGTIQDTI
-507 VLRRLYDEDLT
+507 LRRLCDEDIT

-541 VRNVLQRCI
+541 FRNVLQRCI
-550 KILSSGASRGASLAV
+550 KLLSSGASHGASLAV

-576 TGLPD
+576 AGLPD
-581 EGEYVKMVATLV
+581 EGEHVKMVAALI
-593 FPFIIIIRK
+593 FPFIMITLK
-602 TQRLN
+602 TQKLN

-614 KQMKWTFYEN
+614 KQIKWPFYEN

-635 DSGKISSINTEN
+635 DSGKISSINVEN
-647 IHALAKALLIHP
+647 INVLAKALLIHP
-659 EEYLPWLVECSKT
+659 EEHLPWLVECCKSLKLSKT
-672 LELSK
+672 
-677 KLFLLVLLQSF
+677 LFLLVLLQSF

-694 DGRFSTFFGICFPIL
+694 DDRFSTFFGICFPIL

-731 EGDINGLI
+731 EGDISIIIKHML
-739 GQMVATNPKALNGE
+739 ATSPKEVNGE
-753 IMTCLF
+753 ILTCLF

-765 FSKVA
+765 FSKIA

-788 LFVFI
+788 LFVFL
-793 VSRTH
+793 VSRTNH
-798 HIFKKHLCNVVA
+798 VFKKHLSNIIA
-810 KCKIQTSHFLSE
+810 KCKLQTSHFLSE

-835 GSLQVFTSLCARA
+835 GSLQIFTSLCARP
-848 DESLSFQLFAEFPA
+848 DESLSFQLLAEFPS
-862 ILVSLSS
+862 ILVPLSS
-869 DNQDVRTS
+869 DNQDVRTA
-877 AMNAIEGL
+877 AMNTVEGL
-885 LSLWSRVNLSR
+885 LSLWSRVDLSR
-896 FKNGL
+896 SKNGP
-901 HAVWVNFLG
+901 HAVWVHFLG
-910 ELLGLMVQQKRL
+910 EILGLMVQQKRL
-922 LVSDKNV
+922 LISDKNV

-939 NSNDSLLVQHNIGK
+939 NSNDSLLVQHNVGK
-953 RFDQTTKD
+953 RFDQTTK
-961 EVLAFLIGSAFKFSA
+961 EEILTSLIDSALRYSA

-988 VGDRVLRVNGVESL
+988 VGHTVIRVNGIESL

-1010 HKCHIGFDKSCH
+1010 QKCHIGFDKSCH
-1022 KLSQVEVTILCL
+1022 KLSQVEVTILCI
-1034 LLEMC
+1034 LLEFC
-1039 IKPCTTNVSD
+1039 IKPSTTTVGD
-1049 LDVLDPILKALQVC
+1049 LEVLDPVLKALQVSD
-1063 NVSSGDPAVLK
+1063 VLSGDPAILK

-1090 LKIETQDLVFRHLVF
+1090 LKTETQDLVFRHLVL
-1105 LFRSTNGDIQ
+1105 LFRSANGDIQ

-1133 RILEFICEQKV
+1133 RILDFICEQKV
-1144 SSIGSRHENKRKKG
+1144 WSNGSKHEKKRKKRSA
-1158 ITCNN
+1158 CNN
-1163 REVCLDIIPGGG
+1163 RDVCLDIIPGGG
-1175 NVVTFVGSLLDVLL
+1175 NVVAFVGSLLDVLL
-1189 LKKDMDNRASLICP
+1189 LKKDMENRGSLICP
-1203 LFKLLHNAFI
+1203 LFKLLQNAFI
-1213 DNEWIHVAANQDGL
+1213 DNEWIHAAANQSDL
-1227 HYHASS
+1227 HYHSS
-1233 ENSQSI
+1233 SGNSQI
-1239 SDASVHIQ
+1239 IADAAVHIQ

-1264 DENSMNF
+1264 DKNSVNF
-1271 DVELVIKCARF
+1271 DVELLIKCARS

-1304 DKVLNHILEI
+1304 DEVLDHILEI
-1314 LLVIGESAITQ
+1314 LVVIGESAVTQ
-1325 WDSNFQHIFED
+1325 WDSNFQHIYED

-1342 PCWMSKTDSAD
+1342 PCWLSKTDSAD

-1358 FVNILPQ
+1358 FVSILPQ
-1365 VSEHRRISMIVHV
+1365 VSEHQRISMIVHV

-1406 LRDRSDPSFSYS
+1406 LCDRSDPSFSYS
-1418 ISLITT
+1418 VSLLTT

-1430 AVNLLEKYSC
+1430 AVDLLEKYSC
-1440 TVWLPSLLMLLQR
+1440 TVWLPSILLLLQQ

-1464 MELLVAMYFIS
+1464 MEQLVAMHFIS
-1475 NKLQDPEIAFKLDSG
+1475 TKLQDPEIAFKLDSG

-1524 SAYRKELKE
+1524 SVFRKELKE
-1533 YMNSVLSV
+1533 YMNTVLSA

-1547 PTVYFKAIVQ
+1547 PSVYFKAIVQ

-1582 FVGLKHGKRGPA
+1582 FVGLKHEKRGPA
-1594 LSSRS
+1594 VSSRI
-1599 SWLHL
+1599 SWFHL
-1604 DDNSLQSL
+1604 DENSLQSL
-1612 ATLCLEILKLVN
+1612 DTLCLEILKLVN

-1651 NSVFSVCLDS
+1651 NSVFSACLDS
-1661 VSKSICADNSALS
+1661 VSKSICTDNSALS

-1696 PLVMAGMIRQSRNA
+1696 PFVMEGLIRQSHND
-1710 LSSVTAET
+1710 LSTVTAET
-1718 KQTDGDASIVS
+1718 KPSDGDASTVS
-1729 SVQNDSVFM
+1729 SIQNDSVFM
-1738 SVLLALEAVVNK
+1738 SILLALEAVVNK

-1778 KLKLKAGSVR
+1778 KLKLKADSVR
-1788 KLITERVP
+1788 KLISERVP

-1801 SPLLRAYSDAITC
+1801 SPLLRVYSDAITC
-1814 GDSSVSIAFEMI
+1814 GDSSVSVAFEMI
-1826 QNLVAAMDRSSIGA
+1826 QNLVAAMDRSSVGA

-1846 DVCLQALDL
+1846 DVCLQGLDL
-1855 RRQHPTAVKNVDA
+1855 RRQHPAAVKNVDA

-1903 VEENENAGTK
+1903 VEENENVGTK

-1921 YGLVNSLAESH
+1921 YGLVNSLADSQ

-1947 VRHLMDAEGAESTLN
+1947 VRHLMDAEGAESTLK

-1970 QESSSRKKDAD
+1970 QESNSKKKDTNC
-1981 GGLSIGLWHLRA
+1981 GLSIGLWHLRA

-2004 YDAGTLKFLD
+2004 YDTGTLKFLD
-2014 SANFQVLLKPIVSQ
+2014 SANFQALLKPIVSQ
-2028 LVTDPPATLVQY
+2028 LVTDPPVALMQY
-2040 PNVPSAEE
+2040 PNVPSVEE
-2048 VDDLVVA
+2048 VDDLLVA
-2055 CVGQMAVTAGSDL
+2055 CVGRMAVTAGSDL

-2079 QTRSEKLRCRI
+2079 QTRSEKLRSRI
-2090 LGLRIVKYLV
+2090 LGLRIVKYMV

>member
-14 VPDSEPRKRPFTR
+14 VPDTEQRKRPFTR

-49 LSGLEVLISI
+49 QSGLEVLINI
-59 EERFKKYKNDLFSYG
+59 EERFKKYKSDLFSYG
-74 SRELDRDLMVIEEN
+74 SRELDRELMGIEEN
-88 NRISA
+88 KRINA

-99 QLLSGYFELPA
+99 QLLSGYFELSA
-110 ALKTLEYLIR
+110 SLKTLEYLIR

-161 LEGVKASG
+161 LEGVKVSG
-169 APLPRKIIV
+169 APLPRKVIV
-178 QQSIRDLGILEVLCN
+178 QQSIRDFGILECLCN
-193 YVTTSKKV
+193 YVTASKKV
-201 QPSRPVTG
+201 EPSRPVSG
-209 LCTAVIFEV
+209 FCTAVIFEV
-218 LGSLTTI
+218 LGSLATI
-225 DSEAVRRVL
+225 DSDAVRRVL

-247 GADLKAGALMIVSLL
+247 GTDQKAGALMIVSML
-262 ADKVALSP
+262 ADKVSLSP

-303 LITLV
+303 LVTLV

-321 DILKDIRDISGLLS
+321 EILKDIRDISGLLS
-335 ELVEEFNTE
+335 ELVKEFNTE

-350 LDSLVEYSCYDDLC
+350 LDALVEYSCSDDLC
-364 KGTLLSIVEMVPL
+364 HGTLLSIVEMVPL
-377 KDFVARIVS
+377 KGFVAHIVS

-392 LRILKDDDSAA
+392 LRIMKDNDSAA
-403 ADAGSRCNL
+403 AGSRCDQ

-455 DLSHE
+455 DLSQE

-480 ALLGLDMC
+480 ALLGLDVRG
-488 DMLNVE
+488 MLNVE
-494 AADSQRFGTIQDA
+494 AADS
-507 VLRRLYDEDLT
+507 
-518 VVQAALNLEALPEII
+518 QAALNLEALPEII

-541 VRNVLQRCI
+541 FRNVLQRCI
-550 KILSSGASRGASLAV
+550 KLLSSGASHGASLAV

-576 TGLPD
+576 AGLPD
-581 EGEYVKMVATLV
+581 EGEHVKMVAALI
-593 FPFIIIIRK
+593 FPFIMITLK
-602 TQRLN
+602 TQKLN

-614 KQMKWTFYEN
+614 KQIKWPFYEN

-635 DSGKISSINTEN
+635 DSGKISSINVEN
-647 IHALAKALLIHP
+647 INVLAKALLIHP
-659 EEYLPWLVECSKT
+659 EEHLPWLVECCKSLKLSKT
-672 LELSK
+672 
-677 KLFLLVLLQSF
+677 LFLLVLLQSF

-694 DGRFSTFFGICFPIL
+694 DDRFSTFFGICFPIL

-731 EGDINGLI
+731 EGDISIIIKHML
-739 GQMVATNPKALNGE
+739 ATSPKEVNGE
-753 IMTCLF
+753 ILTCLF

-765 FSKVA
+765 FSKIA

-788 LFVFI
+788 LFVFL
-793 VSRTH
+793 VSRTNH
-798 HIFKKHLCNVVA
+798 VFKKHLSNIIA
-810 KCKIQTSHFLSE
+810 KCKLQTSHFLSE

-835 GSLQVFTSLCARA
+835 GSLQIFTSLCARP
-848 DESLSFQLFAEFPA
+848 DESLSFQLLAEFPS
-862 ILVSLSS
+862 ILVPLSS
-869 DNQDVRTS
+869 DNQDVRTA
-877 AMNAIEGL
+877 AMNTVEGL
-885 LSLWSRVNLSR
+885 LSLWSRVDLSR
-896 FKNGL
+896 SKNGP
-901 HAVWVNFLG
+901 HAVWVHFLG
-910 ELLGLMVQQKRL
+910 EILGLMVQQKRL
-922 LVSDKNV
+922 LISDKNV

-939 NSNDSLLVQHNIGK
+939 NSNDSLLVQHNVGK
-953 RFDQTTKD
+953 RFDQTTK
-961 EVLAFLIGSAFKFSA
+961 EEILTSLIDSALRYSA

-988 VGDRVLRVNGVESL
+988 VGHTVIRVNGIESL

-1010 HKCHIGFDKSCH
+1010 QKCHIGFDKSCH
-1022 KLSQVEVTILCL
+1022 KLSQVEVTILCI
-1034 LLEMC
+1034 LLEFC
-1039 IKPCTTNVSD
+1039 IKPSTTTVGD
-1049 LDVLDPILKALQVC
+1049 LEVLDPVLKALQVSD
-1063 NVSSGDPAVLK
+1063 VLSGDPAILK

-1090 LKIETQDLVFRHLVF
+1090 LKTETQDLVFRHLVL
-1105 LFRSTNGDIQ
+1105 LFRSANGDIQ

-1133 RILEFICEQKV
+1133 RILDFICEQKV
-1144 SSIGSRHENKRKKG
+1144 WSNGSKHEKKRKKRSA
-1158 ITCNN
+1158 CNN
-1163 REVCLDIIPGGG
+1163 RDVCLDIIPGGG
-1175 NVVTFVGSLLDVLL
+1175 NVVAFVGSLLDVLL
-1189 LKKDMDNRASLICP
+1189 LKKDMENRGSLICP
-1203 LFKLLHNAFI
+1203 LFKLLQNAFI
-1213 DNEWIHVAANQDGL
+1213 DNEWIHAAANQSDL
-1227 HYHASS
+1227 HYHSS
-1233 ENSQSI
+1233 SGNSQI
-1239 SDASVHIQ
+1239 IADAAVHIQ

-1264 DENSMNF
+1264 DKNSVNF
-1271 DVELVIKCARF
+1271 DVELLIKCARS

-1304 DKVLNHILEI
+1304 DEVLDHILEI
-1314 LLVIGESAITQ
+1314 LVVIGESAVTQ
-1325 WDSNFQHIFED
+1325 WDSNFQHIYED

-1342 PCWMSKTDSAD
+1342 PCWLSKTDSAD

-1358 FVNILPQ
+1358 FVSILPQ
-1365 VSEHRRISMIVHV
+1365 VSEHQRISMIVHV

-1406 LRDRSDPSFSYS
+1406 LCDRSDPSFSYS
-1418 ISLITT
+1418 VSLLTT

-1430 AVNLLEKYSC
+1430 AVDLLEKYSC
-1440 TVWLPSLLMLLQR
+1440 TVWLPSILLLLQQ

-1464 MELLVAMYFIS
+1464 MEQLVAMHFIS
-1475 NKLQDPEIAFKLDSG
+1475 TKLQDPEIAFKLDSG

-1524 SAYRKELKE
+1524 SVFRKELKE
-1533 YMNSVLSV
+1533 YMNTVLSA

-1547 PTVYFKAIVQ
+1547 PSVYFKAIVQ

-1582 FVGLKHGKRGPA
+1582 FVGLKHEKRGPA
-1594 LSSRS
+1594 VSSRI
-1599 SWLHL
+1599 SWFHL
-1604 DDNSLQSL
+1604 DENSLQSL
-1612 ATLCLEILKLVN
+1612 DTLCLEILKLVN

-1651 NSVFSVCLDS
+1651 NSVFSACLDS
-1661 VSKSICADNSALS
+1661 VSKSICTDNSALS

-1696 PLVMAGMIRQSRNA
+1696 PFVMEGLIRQSHND
-1710 LSSVTAET
+1710 LSTVTAET
-1718 KQTDGDASIVS
+1718 KPSDGDASTVS
-1729 SVQNDSVFM
+1729 SIQNDSVFM
-1738 SVLLALEAVVNK
+1738 SILLALEAVVNK

-1778 KLKLKAGSVR
+1778 KLKLKADSVR
-1788 KLITERVP
+1788 KLISERVP

-1801 SPLLRAYSDAITC
+1801 SPLLRVYSDAITC
-1814 GDSSVSIAFEMI
+1814 GDSSVSVAFEMI
-1826 QNLVAAMDRSSIGA
+1826 QNLVAAMDRSSVGA

-1846 DVCLQALDL
+1846 DVCLQGLDL
-1855 RRQHPTAVKNVDA
+1855 RRQHPAAVKNVDA

-1903 VEENENAGTK
+1903 VEENENVGTK

-1921 YGLVNSLAESH
+1921 YGLVNSLADSQ

-1947 VRHLMDAEGAESTLN
+1947 VRHLMDAEGAESTLK

-1970 QESSSRKKDAD
+1970 QESNSKKKDTNC
-1981 GGLSIGLWHLRA
+1981 GLSIGLWHLRA

-2004 YDAGTLKFLD
+2004 YDTGTLKFLD
-2014 SANFQVLLKPIVSQ
+2014 SANFQALLKPIVSQ
-2028 LVTDPPATLVQY
+2028 LVTDPPVALMQY
-2040 PNVPSAEE
+2040 PNVPSVEE
-2048 VDDLVVA
+2048 VDDLLVA
-2055 CVGQMAVTAGSDL
+2055 CVGRMAVTAGSDL

-2079 QTRSEKLRCRI
+2079 QTRSEKLRSRI
-2090 LGLRIVKYLV
+2090 LGLRIVKYMV

>member
-14 VPDSEPRKRPFTR
+14 VPDTEQRKRPYTR

-49 LSGLEVLISI
+49 QSGLEVLISI
-59 EERFKKYKNDLFSYG
+59 EERFKKYKSDLFSYG
-74 SRELDRDLMVIEEN
+74 SRELDRELIGIEEN
-88 NRISA
+88 KRINA

-99 QLLSGYFELPA
+99 QLLSGYFELSA

-178 QQSIRDLGILEVLCN
+178 QQSIRDFGILECLCN
-193 YVTTSKKV
+193 YVTASKKV
-201 QPSRPVTG
+201 EPSRPVSG
-209 LCTAVIFEV
+209 FCTAVIFEV

-225 DSEAVRRVL
+225 DSDAVRRVL

-247 GADLKAGALMIVSLL
+247 GTDQKAGALMIVSLL
-262 ADKVALSP
+262 ADKVTLSP

-303 LITLV
+303 LVTLV

-321 DILKDIRDISGLLS
+321 DILKDIRDISGLLG

-350 LDSLVEYSCYDDLC
+350 LDSLVEYSCSDDLC
-364 KGTLLSIVEMVPL
+364 HGTLLSTVEMVPL
-377 KDFVARIVS
+377 KGFVARIVS

-392 LRILKDDDSAA
+392 LRILKDNDSAA
-403 ADAGSRCNL
+403 AGSRCNQIL
-412 ILVSL
+412 ISL

-480 ALLGLDMC
+480 ALLGLDVRG
-488 DMLNVE
+488 MLNVE

-507 VLRRLYDEDLT
+507 ILRRLCDEDIT

-533 STPLRIDA
+533 SAPLRIDA
-541 VRNVLQRCI
+541 FRNVLQRCI
-550 KILSSGASRGASLAV
+550 KLLSSGASHGASLAV
-565 DIALSCLQHAA
+565 DITLSCLQHAA
-576 TGLPD
+576 AGLPD
-581 EGEYVKMVATLV
+581 EGEHVKMVAALI
-593 FPFIIIIRK
+593 FPFIMIILK

-614 KQMKWTFYEN
+614 KQIKWPFYEN

-635 DSGKISSINTEN
+635 DSGKISSINVEN
-647 IHALAKALLIHP
+647 INVLAKALLIHP
-659 EEYLPWLVECSKT
+659 EEHLPWLVECCKTLKLSKT
-672 LELSK
+672 
-677 KLFLLVLLQSF
+677 LFLLVLLQSF

-694 DGRFSTFFGICFPIL
+694 DGQFSTFFGICFPIL

-723 EEFNPGLW
+723 KEFNPGLW
-731 EGDINGLI
+731 EGDISILI
-739 GQMVATNPKALNGE
+739 KHMLATNPKEVNGE
-753 IMTCLF
+753 ILTCLF

-765 FSKVA
+765 FSKIA

-788 LFVFI
+788 LFVFL
-793 VSRTH
+793 VSRKNH
-798 HIFKKHLCNVVA
+798 VFKKHLSNVVA
-810 KCKIQTSHFLSE
+810 KCKLQTSHFLSE

-835 GSLQVFTSLCARA
+835 GSLQIFTSLCARP
-848 DESLSFQLFAEFPA
+848 DESLSFQLFAEFPS
-862 ILVSLSS
+862 ILVPLSS
-869 DNQDVRTS
+869 DNQDVRTA
-877 AMNAIEGL
+877 AMNTIEGL
-885 LSLWSRVNLSR
+885 LSLWSRVDLSR
-896 FKNGL
+896 SKNGPP
-901 HAVWVNFLG
+901 AVWVHFLG
-910 ELLGLMVQQKRL
+910 EILGLMVQQKRL
-922 LVSDKNV
+922 LISDKNV

-939 NSNDSLLVQHNIGK
+939 NSNDSLLVQHNVGK
-953 RFDQTTKD
+953 RFDQTTK
-961 EVLAFLIGSAFKFSA
+961 EEILASLIDSSLRFSA

-988 VGDRVLRVNGVESL
+988 VGHTVLRVNGIESL

-1010 HKCHIGFDKSCH
+1010 QKCHIGFDKSCH
-1022 KLSQVEVTILCL
+1022 KLSQVEVTILCI
-1034 LLEMC
+1034 LLELC
-1039 IKPCTTNVSD
+1039 IKPSTTTVGD
-1049 LDVLDPILKALQVC
+1049 LDVLDPVLKALQVSD
-1063 NVSSGDPAVLK
+1063 VLSRDPAILK

-1090 LKIETQDLVFRHLVF
+1090 LKTETQDLVFRHLVL
-1105 LFRSTNGDIQ
+1105 LFRSANGDVQ

-1133 RILEFICEQKV
+1133 RILDFICEQKV
-1144 SSIGSRHENKRKKG
+1144 WSNGSKHEKKRKKRSA
-1158 ITCNN
+1158 CNN
-1163 REVCLDIIPGGG
+1163 RDVCLDIIPGGG
-1175 NVVTFVGSLLDVLL
+1175 NIVAFVGSLLDVLL
-1189 LKKDMDNRASLICP
+1189 LKKDMENRGSLICP
-1203 LFKLLHNAFI
+1203 LFKLLQNAFI
-1213 DNEWIHVAANQDGL
+1213 DNEWIHVAANQSDL
-1227 HYHASS
+1227 HYHSS
-1233 ENSQSI
+1233 SGNSQI
-1239 SDASVHIQ
+1239 IADAAVHIQ

-1264 DENSMNF
+1264 DKNSMNF
-1271 DVELVIKCARF
+1271 DVELLIKCAHS

-1304 DKVLNHILEI
+1304 DEVLDHILEI
-1314 LLVIGESAITQ
+1314 LVVIGESALTQ
-1325 WDSNFQHIFED
+1325 WDSNFQHIYED

-1342 PCWMSKTDSAD
+1342 PCWLSKTDSAD

-1358 FVNILPQ
+1358 FVSILPQ
-1365 VSEHRRISMIVHV
+1365 VSEHQRISMIVHV

-1406 LRDRSDPSFSYS
+1406 LCDRSDPSFNYS

-1430 AVNLLEKYSC
+1430 AVDLLEKYSC
-1440 TVWLPSLLMLLQR
+1440 TVWLPSILLLLQQ
-1453 IVVGDSDATLF
+1453 IVVSDSDATLF
-1464 MELLVAMYFIS
+1464 MEQLVAMHFIS

-1524 SAYRKELKE
+1524 SVFRKELKE
-1533 YMNSVLSV
+1533 YMNTVLSA

-1547 PTVYFKAIVQ
+1547 PSVYFKAIVQ

-1582 FVGLKHGKRGPA
+1582 FVGLKHEKRGSA
-1594 LSSRS
+1594 LSLRI
-1599 SWLHL
+1599 SWFHL
-1604 DDNSLQSL
+1604 DENSLQSL
-1612 ATLCLEILKLVN
+1612 DTLCLEILKLVN
-1624 SQSESSSSLKL
+1624 SQSESNSSLKL

-1651 NSVFSVCLDS
+1651 NSVFSACLDS
-1661 VSKSICADNSALS
+1661 VSKSICTDNSALS

-1696 PLVMAGMIRQSRNA
+1696 PFVMEGMIRQSHND
-1710 LSSVTAET
+1710 LSTVTAET
-1718 KQTDGDASIVS
+1718 KPTDGDASTVS
-1729 SVQNDSVFM
+1729 SIQNDSVFM
-1738 SVLLALEAVVNK
+1738 SILLALEAVVNK

-1778 KLKLKAGSVR
+1778 KLKLKADSVR
-1788 KLITERVP
+1788 KLIAERVP

-1801 SPLLRAYSDAITC
+1801 SPLLRVYSDAITC
-1814 GDSSVSIAFEMI
+1814 GDSSVSVAFEMI
-1826 QNLVAAMDRSSIGA
+1826 QNLVAAMDRSSVGA

-1846 DVCLQALDL
+1846 DVCLQGLDL
-1855 RRQHPTAVKNVDA
+1855 RRQHPAAVKNVDA

-1891 LFMRSIEWSESI
+1891 LFMRSIDWSESI
-1903 VEENENAGTK
+1903 VEENENVGTK

-1921 YGLVNSLAESH
+1921 YGLVNSLADSQ

-1947 VRHLMDAEGAESTLN
+1947 VRHLMDAEGAESALK

-1970 QESSSRKKDAD
+1970 QESNSKKKATDC
-1981 GGLSIGLWHLRA
+1981 GLS
-1993 LILSSLHKSFL
+1993 
-2004 YDAGTLKFLD
+2004 
-2014 SANFQVLLKPIVSQ
+2014 IVSQ
-2028 LVTDPPATLVQY
+2028 LVTDPPVALMQY
-2040 PNVPSAEE
+2040 PNVPSVEE
-2048 VDDLVVA
+2048 VDDLLVA
-2055 CVGQMAVTAGSDL
+2055 CVGRMAVTAGSDL

-2079 QTRSEKLRCRI
+2079 QTRSEKLRSRI
-2090 LGLRIVKYLV
+2090 LGLRIVKYMV

>member
-14 VPDSEPRKRPFTR
+14 VPDTEQRKRPFTR

-49 LSGLEVLISI
+49 QSGLEVLISI
-59 EERFKKYKNDLFSYG
+59 EERFKKYKSDLFSYG
-74 SRELDRDLMVIEEN
+74 SRELDRELMGIEEN
-88 NRISA
+88 KRINA

-99 QLLSGYFELPA
+99 QLLSGYFELSA

-161 LEGVKASG
+161 LEGVKVSG

-178 QQSIRDLGILEVLCN
+178 QQSIRDFGILECLCN
-193 YVTTSKKV
+193 YVTASKKV
-201 QPSRPVTG
+201 EPSRPVSG
-209 LCTAVIFEV
+209 FCTAVIFEV

-225 DSEAVRRVL
+225 DSDAVRRVL

-247 GADLKAGALMIVSLL
+247 GTDQKAGALMIVSLL
-262 ADKVALSP
+262 ADKVTLSP

-303 LITLV
+303 LVTLV

-350 LDSLVEYSCYDDLC
+350 LDSLVEYSCSDDLC
-364 KGTLLSIVEMVPL
+364 HGTLLSIVEMVPL
-377 KDFVARIVS
+377 KGFVARIVS

-392 LRILKDDDSAA
+392 LRILKDNDSAA
-403 ADAGSRCNL
+403 AGCRCNQ

-480 ALLGLDMC
+480 ALLGLDVRG
-488 DMLNVE
+488 MLNVE

-507 VLRRLYDEDLT
+507 ILRRLCDEDIT

-533 STPLRIDA
+533 SAPLRIDA
-541 VRNVLQRCI
+541 FRNVLQRCI
-550 KILSSGASRGASLAV
+550 KLLSSGASHGASLAV

-576 TGLPD
+576 AGLPD
-581 EGEYVKMVATLV
+581 EGEHVKIVAALI
-593 FPFIIIIRK
+593 FPFIMIILK

-614 KQMKWTFYEN
+614 KQIKWPFYEN

-635 DSGKISSINTEN
+635 DSGKISSINVEN
-647 IHALAKALLIHP
+647 INVLAKALLVHP
-659 EEYLPWLVECSKT
+659 EEHLPWLVECCKTLKLSKT
-672 LELSK
+672 
-677 KLFLLVLLQSF
+677 LFLLVLLQSF

-694 DGRFSTFFGICFPIL
+694 GGQFSTFFGICFPIL

-731 EGDINGLI
+731 EGDISILI
-739 GQMVATNPKALNGE
+739 KHMLATNPKEVNGE
-753 IMTCLF
+753 ILTCLF

-765 FSKVA
+765 FSKIA

-788 LFVFI
+788 LFVFL
-793 VSRTH
+793 VSRTNH
-798 HIFKKHLCNVVA
+798 VFKKHLSNVVA
-810 KCKIQTSHFLSE
+810 KCKLQISHFLSE

-835 GSLQVFTSLCARA
+835 GSLQIFTSLCARP
-848 DESLSFQLFAEFPA
+848 DESLSFQLLAEFPS
-862 ILVSLSS
+862 ILVPLSS
-869 DNQDVRTS
+869 DNQDVRTA
-877 AMNAIEGL
+877 AMNTIEGL
-885 LSLWSRVNLSR
+885 LSLWSRVDLSR
-896 FKNGL
+896 SKNGPP
-901 HAVWVNFLG
+901 AVWVHFLG
-910 ELLGLMVQQKRL
+910 EILGLMVQQKRL
-922 LVSDKNV
+922 LISDKNV

-939 NSNDSLLVQHNIGK
+939 NSNDSLLVQHNVGK
-953 RFDQTTKD
+953 RFDQTTKEEILASLID
-961 EVLAFLIGSAFKFSA
+961 SVLRFSA

-988 VGDRVLRVNGVESL
+988 VGHTVLRVNGIESL

-1010 HKCHIGFDKSCH
+1010 QKYHIGFDKSCH
-1022 KLSQVEVTILCL
+1022 KLSHVEVTILCI
-1034 LLEMC
+1034 LLELC
-1039 IKPCTTNVSD
+1039 IKPSTTTIGD
-1049 LDVLDPILKALQVC
+1049 LEVLDPVLKALQVSD
-1063 NVSSGDPAVLK
+1063 VLSGDPAILK

-1090 LKIETQDLVFRHLVF
+1090 LKTETQDLVFRHLVL
-1105 LFRSTNGDIQ
+1105 LFRSANGDIQ

-1133 RILEFICEQKV
+1133 RMLGFICEQKV
-1144 SSIGSRHENKRKKG
+1144 WSNGSKQEKKRKKRSA
-1158 ITCNN
+1158 CNN
-1163 REVCLDIIPGGG
+1163 RDVCLDIIPGGG
-1175 NVVTFVGSLLDVLL
+1175 NVVAFVGSLLDVLL
-1189 LKKDMDNRASLICP
+1189 LKKDMENRGSLICP
-1203 LFKLLHNAFI
+1203 LFKLLQNAFI
-1213 DNEWIHVAANQDGL
+1213 DNEWIHVAANQSDL
-1227 HYHASS
+1227 HYHSS
-1233 ENSQSI
+1233 SGNSQI
-1239 SDASVHIQ
+1239 IADAAVHIQ

-1264 DENSMNF
+1264 DKNSMNF
-1271 DVELVIKCARF
+1271 DVELLIKCARS

-1304 DKVLNHILEI
+1304 DEVLDHILEI
-1314 LLVIGESAITQ
+1314 LVVIGESAVTQ
-1325 WDSNFQHIFED
+1325 WDSNFQHIYED

-1342 PCWMSKTDSAD
+1342 PCWLSKTDSAD

-1358 FVNILPQ
+1358 FVSILPQ
-1365 VSEHRRISMIVHV
+1365 VSEHQRISMIVHV

-1406 LRDRSDPSFSYS
+1406 LCDRSDPSFSYS

-1430 AVNLLEKYSC
+1430 AVDLLEKYSC
-1440 TVWLPSLLMLLQR
+1440 TVWLPSILLLLQQ
-1453 IVVGDSDATLF
+1453 IVVSDSDAKLF
-1464 MELLVAMYFIS
+1464 MEQLVAMHFIS
-1475 NKLQDPEIAFKLDSG
+1475 NKLQDPEIAFKFDSG

-1504 KEIVCHLQLVD
+1504 KEIVRHLQLVD

-1524 SAYRKELKE
+1524 SVFRKELKE
-1533 YMNSVLSV
+1533 YMNTVLSA

-1547 PTVYFKAIVQ
+1547 PSVYFKAIVQ

-1582 FVGLKHGKRGPA
+1582 FVGLKHEKRGPA
-1594 LSSRS
+1594 LSSRI
-1599 SWLHL
+1599 SWFHL
-1604 DDNSLQSL
+1604 DENSLQSL
-1612 ATLCLEILKLVN
+1612 DTLCLEILKLVN

-1651 NSVFSVCLDS
+1651 NSVFSACLDS
-1661 VSKSICADNSALS
+1661 VSKSICTDNSALS

-1696 PLVMAGMIRQSRNA
+1696 PFVMEGMIKQSHND
-1710 LSSVTAET
+1710 LSTVTAET
-1718 KQTDGDASIVS
+1718 KPTDGDASTVS
-1729 SVQNDSVFM
+1729 SIQNDSVLM
-1738 SVLLALEAVVNK
+1738 SILLALEAVVNK

-1778 KLKLKAGSVR
+1778 KLKLKADSVR
-1788 KLITERVP
+1788 KLIAERVP

-1801 SPLLRAYSDAITC
+1801 SPLLRVYSDAITC
-1814 GDSSVSIAFEMI
+1814 GDSSVSVAFEMI
-1826 QNLVAAMDRSSIGA
+1826 QNLVAAMDRSSVGA

-1846 DVCLQALDL
+1846 DVCLQGLDL
-1855 RRQHPTAVKNVDA
+1855 RRQHPAAVKNVDA

-1903 VEENENAGTK
+1903 VEENENVGTK

-1921 YGLVNSLAESH
+1921 YGLVNSLADSQ

-1947 VRHLMDAEGAESTLN
+1947 VRHLMDAEDAGSALK
-1962 HKKKKVKL
+1962 HKKKKAKL
-1970 QESSSRKKDAD
+1970 QESNSKKDTD
-1981 GGLSIGLWHLRA
+1981 RGLSIGLWHLRA

-2004 YDAGTLKFLD
+2004 YDTGTLKFLD

-2028 LVTDPPATLVQY
+2028 LVTDPPVALMQY
-2040 PNVPSAEE
+2040 PNVPSVEE
-2048 VDDLVVA
+2048 VDDLLVA
-2055 CVGQMAVTAGSDL
+2055 CVGRMAVTAGSDL

-2079 QTRSEKLRCRI
+2079 QTRSEKLRSRI
-2090 LGLRIVKYLV
+2090 LGLRIVKYMV

>member
-1 MATSLVAQLQRLA
+1 MATSLVAQLRRLA
-14 VPDSEPRKRPFTR
+14 VPDTEQRKRPFTR

-39 IELDTILNIA
+39 IELDTILSIA
-49 LSGLEVLISI
+49 QSGLEVLISI
-59 EERFKKYKNDLFSYG
+59 EERFKKYKSDLFSYG
-74 SRELDRDLMVIEEN
+74 SRELDRELMGIEEN
-88 NRISA
+88 KRINA

-99 QLLSGYFELPA
+99 QLLSGYFELSA

-155 NSKWKF
+155 NCKWKF

-178 QQSIRDLGILEVLCN
+178 QQSIRDFGILECLCN
-193 YVTTSKKV
+193 YVTDSKKV
-201 QPSRPVTG
+201 EPSRPVSG
-209 LCTAVIFEV
+209 FCTAVIFEV

-225 DSEAVRRVL
+225 DSDAVRRVL

-247 GADLKAGALMIVSLL
+247 GTDQKAGALMIVSLL
-262 ADKVALSP
+262 ADKVTLSP

-303 LITLV
+303 LVTLV

-350 LDSLVEYSCYDDLC
+350 LDSLVEYSCSDDLC
-364 KGTLLSIVEMVPL
+364 HGTLLSIVEIVPL
-377 KDFVARIVS
+377 KGFVARMVS

-392 LRILKDDDSAA
+392 LRILKDNDSAA
-403 ADAGSRCNL
+403 AGSRCNQ

-480 ALLGLDMC
+480 GLLGLDVRG
-488 DMLNVE
+488 MLNVE

-507 VLRRLYDEDLT
+507 ILRRLCDEDIT

-533 STPLRIDA
+533 SAPLRIDA
-541 VRNVLQRCI
+541 FRNVLQRCI
-550 KILSSGASRGASLAV
+550 KLLSSGASHGVSLAV

-576 TGLPD
+576 AGLPD
-581 EGEYVKMVATLV
+581 EGEHVKMVAALI
-593 FPFIIIIRK
+593 FPFIMIILK

-614 KQMKWTFYEN
+614 KQIKWPFYEN

-635 DSGKISSINTEN
+635 DSGKISSINVEN
-647 IHALAKALLIHP
+647 INALAKALLIHP
-659 EEYLPWLVECSKT
+659 EEHLPWLVECCKTLKLSKT
-672 LELSK
+672 
-677 KLFLLVLLQSF
+677 LFLLVLLQSF

-694 DGRFSTFFGICFPIL
+694 DGQFSTFFGICFPIL
-709 RMEWELLESAGNIS
+709 QMEWELLESAGNIS

-731 EGDINGLI
+731 EGDISILI
-739 GQMVATNPKALNGE
+739 KHMLATNPKKVNGE
-753 IMTCLF
+753 ILTCLF

-765 FSKVA
+765 FSKIA

-788 LFVFI
+788 LFVFL
-793 VSRTH
+793 VSRTNH
-798 HIFKKHLCNVVA
+798 VFKKHLSNVVA
-810 KCKIQTSHFLSE
+810 KCKLQTSHFLSE

-835 GSLQVFTSLCARA
+835 GSLQIFTSLCARP
-848 DESLSFQLFAEFPA
+848 DESLSFQLLAEFPS
-862 ILVSLSS
+862 ILVPLSS
-869 DNQDVRTS
+869 DNQDVRTA
-877 AMNAIEGL
+877 AMNTVEGL
-885 LSLWSRVNLSR
+885 LSLWSRVDLSR
-896 FKNGL
+896 SKNGPP
-901 HAVWVNFLG
+901 AVWVHFLG
-910 ELLGLMVQQKRL
+910 EILALMVQQKRL
-922 LVSDKNV
+922 LISDKNV

-939 NSNDSLLVQHNIGK
+939 NSNDSLLVQHNVGK
-953 RFDQTTKD
+953 RFDQTTK
-961 EVLAFLIGSAFKFSA
+961 EEILASLIDSALRFSA

-988 VGDRVLRVNGVESL
+988 VGHTVLHVNGIESL

-1010 HKCHIGFDKSCH
+1010 QKCHIGFDKSYH
-1022 KLSQVEVTILCL
+1022 KLSQVEVTILCI
-1034 LLEMC
+1034 LLELCM
-1039 IKPCTTNVSD
+1039 KPSTTTVGD
-1049 LDVLDPILKALQVC
+1049 LEVLDPVLKALQVSD
-1063 NVSSGDPAVLK
+1063 VLSGDPAILK

-1090 LKIETQDLVFRHLVF
+1090 LKTETQDLVFRHLVL
-1105 LFRSTNGDIQ
+1105 LFRSANGDIQ

-1133 RILEFICEQKV
+1133 RILDFICEQKV
-1144 SSIGSRHENKRKKG
+1144 SNGSRHEKKRKKRSAF
-1158 ITCNN
+1158 NN
-1163 REVCLDIIPGGG
+1163 RDVCLDIIPGGG
-1175 NVVTFVGSLLDVLL
+1175 NVVAFVGSLLDVLL
-1189 LKKDMDNRASLICP
+1189 LKKDMENRGSLICP
-1203 LFKLLHNAFI
+1203 LFKLLQNAFI
-1213 DNEWIHVAANQDGL
+1213 DNEWIHVAANQSDL
-1227 HYHASS
+1227 HYHSS
-1233 ENSQSI
+1233 SGNSQI
-1239 SDASVHIQ
+1239 IADAAVHIQ

-1264 DENSMNF
+1264 DKNSMNF
-1271 DVELVIKCARF
+1271 DVELLIKCARS

-1304 DKVLNHILEI
+1304 DEVLDHILEI
-1314 LLVIGESAITQ
+1314 LVVIGESAVTQ
-1325 WDSNFQHIFED
+1325 WDSNFQHIYED
-1336 LISAVV
+1336 LIAAVV
-1342 PCWMSKTDSAD
+1342 PCWLSKTNSAD

-1358 FVNILPQ
+1358 FVSILPQ
-1365 VSEHRRISMIVHV
+1365 VSEHQRISMIVHV

-1406 LRDRSDPSFSYS
+1406 LCDRSDPSFSYS

-1430 AVNLLEKYSC
+1430 AVDLLEKYSC
-1440 TVWLPSLLMLLQR
+1440 TVWLPSILLLLQQ
-1453 IVVGDSDATLF
+1453 IVVSDSDATLF
-1464 MELLVAMYFIS
+1464 MEQLVAMHFIS

-1490 EDSDNIQLTVGVIM
+1490 EDSENIQLTVGVIM

-1524 SAYRKELKE
+1524 SVFRKELKE
-1533 YMNSVLSV
+1533 YMNTVLSA

-1547 PTVYFKAIVQ
+1547 PSVYFKAIVQ

-1582 FVGLKHGKRGPA
+1582 FVGLKHERRGPA
-1594 LSSRS
+1594 LSSRIL
-1599 SWLHL
+1599 WFHL
-1604 DDNSLQSL
+1604 DENSLQSL
-1612 ATLCLEILKLVN
+1612 DTLCLEILKLIN

-1651 NSVFSVCLDS
+1651 NSVFSACLDS
-1661 VSKSICADNSALS
+1661 VSKSICTDNSALS
-1674 SSCLRTAG
+1674 SSCLRTTG

-1696 PLVMAGMIRQSRNA
+1696 PFVMEGMIRQSRND
-1710 LSSVTAET
+1710 LSTVTAKT
-1718 KQTDGDASIVS
+1718 KPTDDDASTVS
-1729 SVQNDSVFM
+1729 SILNDSVFM
-1738 SVLLALEAVVNK
+1738 SILLALEAVVNK

-1778 KLKLKAGSVR
+1778 KLKLKADSVR
-1788 KLITERVP
+1788 KLIAERVP

-1801 SPLLRAYSDAITC
+1801 SPLLRVYSDAITC
-1814 GDSSVSIAFEMI
+1814 GDSIVSVAFEMI
-1826 QNLVAAMDRSSIGA
+1826 QNLVAAMDRSSVGA

-1846 DVCLQALDL
+1846 DICLQGLDL
-1855 RRQHPTAVKNVDA
+1855 RRQHPAAVRNVDA

-1903 VEENENAGTK
+1903 VEENENVGTK

-1921 YGLVNSLAESH
+1921 YGLVNSLADSQ
-1932 RSLFVPNFKHLLDGC
+1932 RSLFVPNFKYLLDGC
-1947 VRHLMDAEGAESTLN
+1947 VRHLMDAEGAESALK

-1970 QESSSRKKDAD
+1970 QESNSKKKDTD
-1981 GGLSIGLWHLRA
+1981 CGLSIGLWHLRA

-2004 YDAGTLKFLD
+2004 YDTGTLKFLD

-2028 LVTDPPATLVQY
+2028 LVTDPPVALMQY
-2040 PNVPSAEE
+2040 PNVPSVEE
-2048 VDDLVVA
+2048 VDDLLVA
-2055 CVGQMAVTAGSDL
+2055 CVGRMAVTAGSDL

-2079 QTRSEKLRCRI
+2079 QTRSEKLRSRI
-2090 LGLRIVKYLV
+2090 LGLRIVKYMV

>member
-14 VPDSEPRKRPFTR
+14 VPDTEPRKRPFTR

-59 EERFKKYKNDLFSYG
+59 EARFNKYKNDLFSYG
-74 SRELDRDLMVIEEN
+74 SRELDRDLMGIEEN
-88 NRISA
+88 KRINA

-99 QLLSGYFELPA
+99 QLLSGYFELSA

-120 RYKIHIYNI
+120 RYKIHIYNM

-144 FVRVVQLIDTG
+144 FVRVVQLVDTG

-161 LEGVKASG
+161 LEGVKTSG
-169 APLPRKIIV
+169 APLPRKVIV
-178 QQSIRDLGILEVLCN
+178 QQSMRDLGILEVLCN
-193 YVTTSKKV
+193 YVTNSKKV

-209 LCTAVIFEV
+209 FCTAVIFEF

-225 DSEAVRRVL
+225 DSEVVRRIL

-247 GADLKAGALMIVSLL
+247 GADQKSGALMIISLL

-298 MSLMT
+298 MSLMA
-303 LITLV
+303 LITLF

-321 DILKDIRDISGLLS
+321 DILKDIREISQLLS
-335 ELVEEFNTE
+335 ELVDEFNTD

-364 KGTLLSIVEMVPL
+364 YGTLLSIVEMVPL
-377 KDFVARIVS
+377 KDFVVRIIS

-392 LRILKDDDSAA
+392 LRILKDNDSAG
-403 ADAGSRCNL
+403 AGSRCNQ

-417 LKKYLFESREAVNRY
+417 LKKYLFESREAVNRC

-480 ALLGLDMC
+480 ALLGLDVRG
-488 DMLNVE
+488 MLNLE

-507 VLRRLYDEDLT
+507 ILRRLGDEDLT
-518 VVQAALNLEALPEII
+518 VVQAALSLEALPEII
-533 STPLRIDA
+533 SAPLCMDA
-541 VRNVLQRCI
+541 FRNVLQRCI
-550 KILSSGASRGASLAV
+550 KILSSGASRGASLVV

-576 TGLPD
+576 AGLPD
-581 EGEYVKMVATLV
+581 EGERVKMVATLV
-593 FPFIIIIRK
+593 FPFIIIIPK

-614 KQMKWTFYEN
+614 KQMKWPFYEN
-624 LVSVSLLDKKL
+624 LVSVSPDKKL
-635 DSGKISSINTEN
+635 DSGKIPSINAEN
-647 IHALAKALLIHP
+647 INVLAKALSIHP
-659 EEYLPWLVECSKT
+659 GEHLLWLVECCKT
-672 LELSK
+672 FELSK
-677 KLFLLVLLQSF
+677 TLFLLVLLQSF
-688 TLLETG
+688 ALLETG
-694 DGRFSTFFGICFPIL
+694 DGRFSTFFSICFPIL
-709 RMEWELLESAGNIS
+709 RMEWELLESAGNTS

-731 EGDINGLI
+731 EGDINRLI
-739 GQMVATNPKALNGE
+739 EHMVGTNAKTVNGE
-753 IMTCLF
+753 ILTCLF

-765 FSKVA
+765 FSKIA

-780 NWLCCFRD
+780 KWLCCFRD

-793 VSRTH
+793 VPHTNH
-798 HIFKKHLCNVVA
+798 VFKKHLCNVVA
-810 KCKIQTSHFLSE
+810 KCKIQTSHFFSE

-835 GSLQVFTSLCARA
+835 GSLQVFTSLCTRP
-848 DESLSFQLFAEFPA
+848 DESLSFQLFAEFPL
-862 ILVSLSS
+862 ILVPLSS
-869 DNQDVRTS
+869 DNQDVRTA

-896 FKNGL
+896 SKNGL
-901 HAVWVNFLG
+901 HAVWVHFLG

-922 LVSDKNV
+922 LISDKNV
-929 LSSLFSSLLG
+929 LPSLFSSLLG
-939 NSNDSLLVQHNIGK
+939 NSHDSLLVQHNIGK
-953 RFDQTTKD
+953 RFEQTTKD
-961 EVLAFLIGSAFKFSA
+961 DILGFLLDSAPRFSA
-976 YAKLKILSLLKG
+976 YGKLKILSLLKG
-988 VGDRVLRVNGVESL
+988 VGDRVLRVNGIESL

-1010 HKCHIGFDKSCH
+1010 QKCHVGFDKSCH
-1022 KLSQVEVTILCL
+1022 KLSLVEVNILCL

-1039 IKPCTTNVSD
+1039 MKPSSTTVGD
-1049 LDVLDPILKALQVC
+1049 LDVLDPILKVLQVSD
-1063 NVSSGDPAVLK
+1063 VSSGDPAVLK

-1081 DLSNSFYAS
+1081 DLSNSYYAS
-1090 LKIETQDLVFRHLVF
+1090 LKTETQDFVFRHLVL

-1115 KATREALLRIN
+1115 KATREALLCIN
-1126 ITCSIVS
+1126 ITYSIVS
-1133 RILEFICEQKV
+1133 GILEFICEQKV
-1144 SSIGSRHENKRKKG
+1144 WSIGSRHEKKRKKG
-1158 ITCNN
+1158 SACNN
-1163 REVCLDIIPGGG
+1163 HDVYIIPGGG
-1175 NVVTFVGSLLDVLL
+1175 NVVAFVGSLLDVLL
-1189 LKKDMDNRASLICP
+1189 LKKDMENRASLICP
-1203 LFKLLHNAFI
+1203 LFKLLQNAFF
-1213 DNEWIHVAANQDGL
+1213 DSEWIHVAANQGDL

-1239 SDASVHIQ
+1239 ADAAVHIQ

-1264 DENSMNF
+1264 DKNSINF
-1271 DVELVIKCARF
+1271 DVELLVKCARS

-1304 DKVLNHILEI
+1304 DQVLDHILEI
-1314 LLVIGESAITQ
+1314 LVVIGESAVTQ
-1325 WDSNFQHIFED
+1325 WDCNFQHIFED
-1336 LISAVV
+1336 LISTVV
-1342 PCWMSKTDSAD
+1342 PCWLSKTDSAD

-1365 VSEHRRISMIVHV
+1365 VSEHRRISMIEHV

-1398 LVARNCSS
+1398 LVSRNCSS
-1406 LRDRSDPSFSYS
+1406 LSDRSDQSFSYS
-1418 ISLITT
+1418 ISLINT

-1430 AVNLLEKYSC
+1430 SVDLLEKYSC
-1440 TVWLPSLLMLLQR
+1440 TVWLPSILMFLQR
-1453 IVVGDSDATLF
+1453 IVVSDSDATLF
-1464 MELLVAMYFIS
+1464 MELLVAMHFIS

-1490 EDSDNIQLTVGVIM
+1490 EDSDNIQLTVGGIM

-1515 SKRKQIGVL
+1515 SKRKQTGVL
-1524 SAYRKELKE
+1524 SVFRKELKE
-1533 YMNSVLSV
+1533 YMNNLLSA

-1547 PTVYFKAIVQ
+1547 PSVYFKTIVQ

-1582 FVGLKHGKRGPA
+1582 FIGLKHEKRGPD
-1594 LSSRS
+1594 LSLRS
-1599 SWLHL
+1599 LWFDL
-1604 DDNSLQSL
+1604 DENSLQL
-1612 ATLCLEILKLVN
+1612 FDTLCLEILKFVN
-1624 SQSESSSSLKL
+1624 SESELSSSLKL

-1651 NSVFSVCLDS
+1651 NSVFSTCLDS
-1661 VSKSICADNSALS
+1661 VSKSICTDNSALS

-1682 ALINVLGPKALPQL
+1682 SLINVLGPKALPQL
-1696 PLVMAGMIRQSRNA
+1696 PFVMEGMIRQSRNA
-1710 LSSVTAET
+1710 LSTVTAGT
-1718 KQTDGDASIVS
+1718 KQNDGDASMVS
-1729 SVQNDSVFM
+1729 SIQNDSILM
-1738 SVLLALEAVVNK
+1738 SILLALEAVVNK

-1765 MLLKPQYTSTSEL
+1765 LLLKPQYTSTSEL
-1778 KLKLKAGSVR
+1778 KLKLKSDSVR

-1801 SPLLRAYSDAITC
+1801 SPLLRAYSDAIMC

-1826 QNLVAAMDRSSIGA
+1826 QNLVAAMDRSSVGA

-1855 RRQHPTAVKNVDA
+1855 RRQHPAAVRNVDA

-1876 VVALTMKLTEKMFKP
+1876 VVALTMRLTEKMFKP

-1921 YGLVNSLAESH
+1921 YGLVNSLAESQ
-1932 RSLFVPNFKHLLDGC
+1932 RSLFVPNFKHLLDCC
-1947 VRHLMDAEGAESTLN
+1947 VRHLMDAEGAESALN

-1970 QESSSRKKDAD
+1970 QESSRRKKDTNC
-1981 GGLSIGLWHLRA
+1981 GLSIGLWHLRA

-2004 YDAGTLKFLD
+2004 YDTGTLKFLD

-2028 LVTDPPATLVQY
+2028 LLTDPPAALVQY
-2040 PNVPSAEE
+2040 PNVPSVEE
-2048 VDDLVVA
+2048 VDDLLVA
-2055 CVGQMAVTAGSDL
+2055 CVGRMAVTAGSDL

-2079 QTRSEKLRCRI
+2079 QTRSEKVRSRM
-2090 LGLRIVKYLV
+2090 LGLRIVKYMV

>member
-14 VPDSEPRKRPFTR
+14 VPDTEQRKRPFTR

-49 LSGLEVLISI
+49 QSGLEVLVSI
-59 EERFKKYKNDLFSYG
+59 EERFKKYKSDLFSYG
-74 SRELDRDLMVIEEN
+74 SRELDRELMGIEEN
-88 NRISA
+88 KRINA

-99 QLLSGYFELPA
+99 QLLSGYFELSA
-110 ALKTLEYLIR
+110 SLKTLEYLIR

-161 LEGVKASG
+161 LEGVKVSG

-178 QQSIRDLGILEVLCN
+178 QQSIRDFGILECLCN
-193 YVTTSKKV
+193 YVTASKKV
-201 QPSRPVTG
+201 EPSRPVSG
-209 LCTAVIFEV
+209 FCTAVIFEV
-218 LGSLTTI
+218 LGSLATI
-225 DSEAVRRVL
+225 DSDAVRRVL

-247 GADLKAGALMIVSLL
+247 GTDQKAGALMIVSLL
-262 ADKVALSP
+262 ADKVTLSP

-303 LITLV
+303 LVTLV

-321 DILKDIRDISGLLS
+321 EILKDIRDISGLLS
-335 ELVEEFNTE
+335 ELVKEFNTE

-350 LDSLVEYSCYDDLC
+350 LDALVEYSCSDDLC
-364 KGTLLSIVEMVPL
+364 HGTLLSIVEMVPL
-377 KDFVARIVS
+377 KGFVARIVS

-392 LRILKDDDSAA
+392 LRILKDNDSAA
-403 ADAGSRCNL
+403 AGSRCNQ

-480 ALLGLDMC
+480 ALLGLDVRG
-488 DMLNVE
+488 MLNVE
-494 AADSQRFGTIQDA
+494 AADSQRFGTIQDTI
-507 VLRRLYDEDLT
+507 LRRLCDEDIT

-541 VRNVLQRCI
+541 FRNVLQRCI
-550 KILSSGASRGASLAV
+550 KLLSSGASHGASLAV

-576 TGLPD
+576 AGLPD
-581 EGEYVKMVATLV
+581 EGEHVKMVAALI
-593 FPFIIIIRK
+593 FPFIMIILK
-602 TQRLN
+602 TQKLN
-607 LKALEMA
+607 LKALELA
-614 KQMKWTFYEN
+614 KQIKWPFYEN

-635 DSGKISSINTEN
+635 DSGKISSINVEN
-647 IHALAKALLIHP
+647 INVLAKALLIHP
-659 EEYLPWLVECSKT
+659 EEHLPWLVECCKSLKLSKT
-672 LELSK
+672 
-677 KLFLLVLLQSF
+677 LFLLVLLQSF

-694 DGRFSTFFGICFPIL
+694 DDQFSTFFGICFPIL

-731 EGDINGLI
+731 EGDISIIINHML
-739 GQMVATNPKALNGE
+739 ATNPKEGNGE
-753 IMTCLF
+753 ILTCLF

-765 FSKVA
+765 FSKIA

-788 LFVFI
+788 LFVFL
-793 VSRTH
+793 VSCTNH
-798 HIFKKHLCNVVA
+798 VFKKHLSNIVA
-810 KCKIQTSHFLSE
+810 KCKLQTSHFLSE

-835 GSLQVFTSLCARA
+835 GSLQIFTSLCARP
-848 DESLSFQLFAEFPA
+848 DESLSFQLLAEFPS
-862 ILVSLSS
+862 ILVPLSS
-869 DNQDVRTS
+869 DNQDVRTA
-877 AMNAIEGL
+877 AMNTVEGL
-885 LSLWSRVNLSR
+885 LSLWSRVDLSR
-896 FKNGL
+896 SKNGPP
-901 HAVWVNFLG
+901 AVWVHFLG
-910 ELLGLMVQQKRL
+910 EILGLMVQQKRL
-922 LVSDKNV
+922 LISDKNV

-939 NSNDSLLVQHNIGK
+939 NSNDSLLVQHNVGK
-953 RFDQTTKD
+953 RFDQTTK
-961 EVLAFLIGSAFKFSA
+961 EEILTSLIDSALRYSA

-988 VGDRVLRVNGVESL
+988 VGHTVIRVNGIESL

-1010 HKCHIGFDKSCH
+1010 QKCHIGFDKSCH
-1022 KLSQVEVTILCL
+1022 KLSQVEVTILCI
-1034 LLEMC
+1034 LLELC
-1039 IKPCTTNVSD
+1039 IKPSTTTVGD
-1049 LDVLDPILKALQVC
+1049 LEVLDPVLKALQVSD
-1063 NVSSGDPAVLK
+1063 VLSGDPAILK

-1090 LKIETQDLVFRHLVF
+1090 LKTETQDLVFRHLVL
-1105 LFRSTNGDIQ
+1105 LFRSANGDIQ

-1133 RILEFICEQKV
+1133 RILDFICEQKV
-1144 SSIGSRHENKRKKG
+1144 WSNGSKHEKKRKKRSA
-1158 ITCNN
+1158 CNN
-1163 REVCLDIIPGGG
+1163 RDVCLDIIPGGG
-1175 NVVTFVGSLLDVLL
+1175 NVVAFVGSLLDVLL
-1189 LKKDMDNRASLICP
+1189 LKKDMENRGSLICP
-1203 LFKLLHNAFI
+1203 LFKLLQNAFI
-1213 DNEWIHVAANQDGL
+1213 DNEWIHAAANQSDL
-1227 HYHASS
+1227 HYHSS
-1233 ENSQSI
+1233 SGNSQI
-1239 SDASVHIQ
+1239 IADAAVHIQ

-1264 DENSMNF
+1264 DKNSVNF
-1271 DVELVIKCARF
+1271 DVELLIKCARS

-1304 DKVLNHILEI
+1304 DEVLDHILEI
-1314 LLVIGESAITQ
+1314 LVVIGESAVTQ
-1325 WDSNFQHIFED
+1325 WDSNFQHIYED

-1342 PCWMSKTDSAD
+1342 PCWLSKTDSAD

-1358 FVNILPQ
+1358 FVSILPQ
-1365 VSEHRRISMIVHV
+1365 VSEHQRISMILHV

-1406 LRDRSDPSFSYS
+1406 LCDRSDPSFSYS
-1418 ISLITT
+1418 VSLLTT

-1430 AVNLLEKYSC
+1430 AVDLLEKYSC
-1440 TVWLPSLLMLLQR
+1440 TVWLPSILLLLQQ
-1453 IVVGDSDATLF
+1453 IVVGNSDATLF
-1464 MELLVAMYFIS
+1464 MEQLVAMHFIS
-1475 NKLQDPEIAFKLDSG
+1475 TKLQDPEIAFKLDSG
-1490 EDSDNIQLTVGVIM
+1490 EHSDNIQMTVGVIM

-1524 SAYRKELKE
+1524 SVFRKELKE
-1533 YMNSVLSV
+1533 YMNTVLSA

-1547 PTVYFKAIVQ
+1547 PSVYFKAIVQ

-1582 FVGLKHGKRGPA
+1582 FVGLKHEKRGPA
-1594 LSSRS
+1594 VSSRI
-1599 SWLHL
+1599 SWFHL
-1604 DDNSLQSL
+1604 DENSLQSL
-1612 ATLCLEILKLVN
+1612 DTLCLEILKLVN
-1624 SQSESSSSLKL
+1624 SQSESSSSSKL

-1651 NSVFSVCLDS
+1651 NSVFSACLDS
-1661 VSKSICADNSALS
+1661 VSKSICTDNSALS

-1696 PLVMAGMIRQSRNA
+1696 PFVMEGLIRQSHND
-1710 LSSVTAET
+1710 LSTVTAET
-1718 KQTDGDASIVS
+1718 KPSDGDASTVS
-1729 SVQNDSVFM
+1729 SIQNDSVYM
-1738 SVLLALEAVVNK
+1738 SILLALEAVVNK

-1778 KLKLKAGSVR
+1778 KLKLKADSVR
-1788 KLITERVP
+1788 KLISERVP

-1801 SPLLRAYSDAITC
+1801 SPLLRVYSDAITC
-1814 GDSSVSIAFEMI
+1814 GDSSVSVAFEMI
-1826 QNLVAAMDRSSIGA
+1826 QNLVAAMDRSSVGA

-1846 DVCLQALDL
+1846 DVCLQGLDL
-1855 RRQHPTAVKNVDA
+1855 RRQHPAAVKNVDA

-1903 VEENENAGTK
+1903 VEENENVGTK

-1921 YGLVNSLAESH
+1921 YGLVNSLADSQ

-1947 VRHLMDAEGAESTLN
+1947 VRHLMDAEGAESTLK

-1970 QESSSRKKDAD
+1970 QESNSKKKDTNC
-1981 GGLSIGLWHLRA
+1981 GLSIGLWHLRA

-2004 YDAGTLKFLD
+2004 YDTGTLKFLD

-2028 LVTDPPATLVQY
+2028 LITDPPVGLMQY
-2040 PNVPSAEE
+2040 PNVPSVEE
-2048 VDDLVVA
+2048 VDDLLVA
-2055 CVGQMAVTAGSDL
+2055 CVGRMAVTAGSDL

-2079 QTRSEKLRCRI
+2079 QTRSEKLRSRI
-2090 LGLRIVKYLV
+2090 LGLRIVKYMV

>member
-14 VPDSEPRKRPFTR
+14 VPDTEPRKRPFIR

-39 IELDTILNIA
+39 IELDTLLNIA
-49 LSGLEVLISI
+49 LSGLEVLTSK
-59 EERFKKYKNDLFSYG
+59 EERFNKYKNDLFSYG
-74 SRELDRDLMVIEEN
+74 SRELDRDLMGIEEN
-88 NRISA
+88 KRINA

-99 QLLSGYFELPA
+99 QLLSGYFELTA

-169 APLPRKIIV
+169 APLPRNIIV

-209 LCTAVIFEV
+209 FCTAVIFEV
-218 LGSLTTI
+218 LGSLNTI

-247 GADLKAGALMIVSLL
+247 GTDLKAGALMIVSLL

-284 RADARDSTDLQWCR
+284 RADAKDSTDLQWCR
-298 MSLMT
+298 LSLMT

-308 QLQSVEIIPKKIV
+308 QLQSVEIIPKKII

-364 KGTLLSIVEMVPL
+364 NGTLLSIVEMVPL
-377 KDFVARIVS
+377 KDFVARVIS

-392 LRILKDDDSAA
+392 LRISKDNDSAA

-412 ILVSL
+412 ILVTL

-460 ISNSKVWFAM
+460 ISNSKLWFAM

-480 ALLGLDMC
+480 ALLGLDVRGT
-488 DMLNVE
+488 LNVE
-494 AADSQRFGTIQDA
+494 AADFQFGTIQDA
-507 VLRRLYDEDLT
+507 ILRRLCDEDLT
-518 VVQAALNLEALPEII
+518 VVQAALNLEELPEII
-533 STPLRIDA
+533 SAPLRIDA
-541 VRNVLQRCI
+541 FRNVLQRCI
-550 KILSSGASRGASLAV
+550 KILSSGASRSASLAV
-565 DIALSCLQHAA
+565 DIALSCLQHVAA
-576 TGLPD
+576 GFPD

-593 FPFIIIIRK
+593 FPFIIIIPK

-614 KQMKWTFYEN
+614 KQMKWPFYEN

-635 DSGKISSINTEN
+635 DSGKISSINAGN
-647 IHALAKALLIHP
+647 INALAKTLSVHP
-659 EEYLPWLVECSKT
+659 DEYLPWLVECCKT
-672 LELSK
+672 SELSK
-677 KLFLLVLLQSF
+677 ILFLLVLLQSF

-694 DGRFSTFFGICFPIL
+694 DGGFSSFFGICFPIL

-731 EGDINGLI
+731 EGDIVGLI
-739 GQMVATNPKALNGE
+739 EHMVAANPKALNGD
-753 IMTCLF
+753 ILTCLF

-765 FSKVA
+765 FSKIA
-770 AETEPLDKNE
+770 AEAEPLDENE

-793 VSRTH
+793 VSHTNH
-798 HIFKKHLCNVVA
+798 VFKKHLCNVVA

-835 GSLQVFTSLCARA
+835 GSLHVFTSLSARP
-848 DESLSFQLFAEFPA
+848 DESLTFQLFAEFPS
-862 ILVSLSS
+862 ILVPLSS
-869 DNQDVRTS
+869 DNQDVRIA
-877 AMNAIEGL
+877 AMNTIEGL

-896 FKNGL
+896 SKNGL

-922 LVSDKNV
+922 LISDKNV

-961 EVLAFLIGSAFKFSA
+961 EILAFLIGSALRFSA

-1010 HKCHIGFDKSCH
+1010 QKCHIGFDKSCH
-1022 KLSQVEVTILCL
+1022 KLSQVEVDILCL

-1039 IKPCTTNVSD
+1039 IKPSTTTVGD
-1049 LDVLDPILKALQVC
+1049 LDILGPILKALQVS

-1074 PCMTVLG
+1074 PCMTILG

-1090 LKIETQDLVFRHLVF
+1090 LETETQDLVFRHLVF

-1126 ITCSIVS
+1126 ITCSILS

-1144 SSIGSRHENKRKKG
+1144 WSIGSRHEKKRKKG

-1163 REVCLDIIPGGG
+1163 RDVCLDIIPGGG
-1175 NVVTFVGSLLDVLL
+1175 NVVAFVGSLLDVLL
-1189 LKKDMDNRASLICP
+1189 LKKDMENRASLICP

-1213 DNEWIHVAANQDGL
+1213 DNEWIHVAANQDDL

-1233 ENSQSI
+1233 ENSQRI
-1239 SDASVHIQ
+1239 SDAAVHIQ
-1247 QELLL
+1247 QVLLL

-1271 DVELVIKCARF
+1271 DVELLIKCARS

-1304 DKVLNHILEI
+1304 DKVLDHILEI
-1314 LLVIGESAITQ
+1314 LVVIGESAVTQ

-1342 PCWMSKTDSAD
+1342 PCWLSKTDSAD

-1358 FVNILPQ
+1358 FVNILPE

-1393 LLFRS
+1393 LLFCS

-1406 LRDRSDPSFSYS
+1406 LCDRSDPSFSYS
-1418 ISLITT
+1418 ISLINT

-1430 AVNLLEKYSC
+1430 AVDLLEKYSC
-1440 TVWLPSLLMLLQR
+1440 TVWLPSILMLLQR
-1453 IVVGDSDATLF
+1453 IVVSDSDATLF

-1475 NKLQDPEIAFKLDSG
+1475 NKLQNPEIAFKLDSG
-1490 EDSDNIQLTVGVIM
+1490 EDSDNIQLTVGAIL

-1515 SKRKQIGVL
+1515 AKRKQIGVL
-1524 SAYRKELKE
+1524 SAFRKELKE
-1533 YMNSVLSV
+1533 YMNTALSV
-1541 VTKRLT
+1541 ITKRLT
-1547 PTVYFKAIVQ
+1547 PSVYFKVIVQ
-1557 LLGHVDKCVRRKALG
+1557 LLGHVDKSVRRKALG

-1582 FVGLKHGKRGPA
+1582 FVGLKHEKRGPA
-1594 LSSRS
+1594 FSSRS
-1599 SWLHL
+1599 SWFHL
-1604 DDNSLQSL
+1604 DENSLQSL
-1612 ATLCLEILKLVN
+1612 DTVCLEILKLVN
-1624 SQSESSSSLKL
+1624 PQSESSSSLKL

-1696 PLVMAGMIRQSRNA
+1696 PFVMEGMIRQSRNA
-1710 LSSVTAET
+1710 LSTGTAET

-1738 SVLLALEAVVNK
+1738 SILLALEAVANK

-1778 KLKLKAGSVR
+1778 KLKLKADSVR

-1801 SPLLRAYSDAITC
+1801 SPLLRAYSDAILF

-1826 QNLVAAMDRSSIGA
+1826 QNLVAAMDRSSVGA

-1846 DVCLQALDL
+1846 DLCLQALDL
-1855 RRQHPTAVKNVDA
+1855 RRQHPAAVRNIDA

-1891 LFMRSIEWSESI
+1891 LFTRSIEWSESI

-1947 VRHLMDAEGAESTLN
+1947 VRHLMDAEDAESALN

-1970 QESSSRKKDAD
+1970 QESSSRKKDTD

-2004 YDAGTLKFLD
+2004 YDTGTLKFLD

-2040 PNVPSAEE
+2040 PNVPSVGE
-2048 VDDLVVA
+2048 VDDILVA

-2079 QTRSEKLRCRI
+2079 QTRSEKLRSRI

>member
-14 VPDSEPRKRPFTR
+14 VPDTEPRKRPFIR

-39 IELDTILNIA
+39 IELDTLLNIA
-49 LSGLEVLISI
+49 LSGLEVLISK
-59 EERFKKYKNDLFSYG
+59 EERFNKYKNDLFSYG
-74 SRELDRDLMVIEEN
+74 SRELDRDLMGIEEN
-88 NRISA
+88 KRINA

-99 QLLSGYFELPA
+99 QLLSGYFELTA

-169 APLPRKIIV
+169 APLPRNIIV

-209 LCTAVIFEV
+209 FCTAVIFEV

-247 GADLKAGALMIVSLL
+247 GTDLKAGALMIVSLL

-284 RADARDSTDLQWCR
+284 RADAKDSTDLQWCR
-298 MSLMT
+298 LSLMT

-308 QLQSVEIIPKKIV
+308 QLQSVEIIPKKII
-321 DILKDIRDISGLLS
+321 DILKDIRDISGLLC

-350 LDSLVEYSCYDDLC
+350 LDSLVEFSCYDDLC
-364 KGTLLSIVEMVPL
+364 NGTLLSIVEMVPL
-377 KDFVARIVS
+377 KDFVARVIS

-392 LRILKDDDSAA
+392 LRISKDNDSAA

-447 IRMLNCNL
+447 IRMLNCSL

-480 ALLGLDMC
+480 ALLGLDVRGT
-488 DMLNVE
+488 LNVE
-494 AADSQRFGTIQDA
+494 AADSQFGTIQDA
-507 VLRRLYDEDLT
+507 ILRRLCDEDLT
-518 VVQAALNLEALPEII
+518 VVQAALNLEELPEII
-533 STPLRIDA
+533 SAPLRIDA
-541 VRNVLQRCI
+541 FRNVLQRCI
-550 KILSSGASRGASLAV
+550 KILSSGASRSASLAV
-565 DIALSCLQHAA
+565 DIALSCLQHVAA
-576 TGLPD
+576 GLPD

-593 FPFIIIIRK
+593 FPFIIIIPK
-602 TQRLN
+602 TQRLS

-614 KQMKWTFYEN
+614 KQMKWPFYEN
-624 LVSVSLLDKKL
+624 LISVSLLDKKL
-635 DSGKISSINTEN
+635 DSGKISSINAEN
-647 IHALAKALLIHP
+647 INALAKTLSAHP
-659 EEYLPWLVECSKT
+659 DEYLPWLVECCKT
-672 LELSK
+672 SELSK
-677 KLFLLVLLQSF
+677 TLFLLVLLQSF

-694 DGRFSTFFGICFPIL
+694 DGGFSSFFGICFPIL

-731 EGDINGLI
+731 EGDIIGLI
-739 GQMVATNPKALNGE
+739 EHMVAANPKALNGE
-753 IMTCLF
+753 ILTCLF

-765 FSKVA
+765 FSKIA
-770 AETEPLDKNE
+770 AEAEPLDKNE

-793 VSRTH
+793 VSHTNH
-798 HIFKKHLCNVVA
+798 VFKNHLCNVVA

-835 GSLQVFTSLCARA
+835 GSLHVFTSLCARP
-848 DESLSFQLFAEFPA
+848 DECLTFQLFAEFPS
-862 ILVSLSS
+862 ILVPLSS
-869 DNQDVRTS
+869 DNQDVRTA
-877 AMNAIEGL
+877 AMNTIEGL

-896 FKNGL
+896 SKNGL

-922 LVSDKNV
+922 LISDKNV

-961 EVLAFLIGSAFKFSA
+961 EIMAFLIGSALRFSA

-1010 HKCHIGFDKSCH
+1010 QKCHIGFDKSCH
-1022 KLSQVEVTILCL
+1022 KLSQVEVNILCL

-1039 IKPCTTNVSD
+1039 IKPSTTTVGD
-1049 LDVLDPILKALQVC
+1049 LDILGPILKALQVS

-1090 LKIETQDLVFRHLVF
+1090 LETETQDLVFRHLVF

-1144 SSIGSRHENKRKKG
+1144 WSIGSRHEKKRKKG

-1163 REVCLDIIPGGG
+1163 RDVCLDIIPGGG
-1175 NVVTFVGSLLDVLL
+1175 NVVAFVGSLLDVLL
-1189 LKKDMDNRASLICP
+1189 LKKDMENRASLICP

-1213 DNEWIHVAANQDGL
+1213 DNEWIHVAANQDNL

-1239 SDASVHIQ
+1239 SDAAVHIQ

-1271 DVELVIKCARF
+1271 DVELLIKCARS

-1292 FSLLSAISRAKP
+1292 FSLLSAISRANP
-1304 DKVLNHILEI
+1304 DKVLDHILEI
-1314 LLVIGESAITQ
+1314 LVVIGESAVTQ

-1342 PCWMSKTDSAD
+1342 PCWLSKTDSAD
-1353 ALLQI
+1353 TLLQI

-1406 LRDRSDPSFSYS
+1406 LCDRSDPSFSYS
-1418 ISLITT
+1418 ISLINT

-1430 AVNLLEKYSC
+1430 AVDLLEKYSC
-1440 TVWLPSLLMLLQR
+1440 TVWLPSILMLLQR
-1453 IVVGDSDATLF
+1453 IVVSDSDATLF

-1475 NKLQDPEIAFKLDSG
+1475 NKLQNPEIAFKIDSG
-1490 EDSDNIQLTVGVIM
+1490 EDSDNIQLTVGAIL

-1515 SKRKQIGVL
+1515 AKRKQIGVL
-1524 SAYRKELKE
+1524 SAFRKELKE
-1533 YMNSVLSV
+1533 YMNTVLSV
-1541 VTKRLT
+1541 ITKRLT
-1547 PTVYFKAIVQ
+1547 PSVYFKVIVQ
-1557 LLGHVDKCVRRKALG
+1557 LLGHVDKSVRRKALG
-1572 TLSETVKDTG
+1572 TMSETVKDTG
-1582 FVGLKHGKRGPA
+1582 FVGLKHEKRGPA
-1594 LSSRS
+1594 FSSRS
-1599 SWLHL
+1599 SWFHL
-1604 DDNSLQSL
+1604 DENSLQSL
-1612 ATLCLEILKLVN
+1612 DTVCLEILKLVN
-1624 SQSESSSSLKL
+1624 PQSESSSSLKL

-1661 VSKSICADNSALS
+1661 VSKSICVDNSALS

-1696 PLVMAGMIRQSRNA
+1696 PFVMEGMIRQSRNA
-1710 LSSVTAET
+1710 LSTGTAET

-1738 SVLLALEAVVNK
+1738 SILLALEAVVNK

-1765 MLLKPQYTSTSEL
+1765 MLLKPQYTSKSEL
-1778 KLKLKAGSVR
+1778 KLKLKADSVR

-1801 SPLLRAYSDAITC
+1801 SPLLRAYSDAILF

-1826 QNLVAAMDRSSIGA
+1826 QNLVAAMDRSSVGA

-1846 DVCLQALDL
+1846 DLCLQALDL
-1855 RRQHPTAVKNVDA
+1855 RRQHPAAVRNIDA
-1868 VEKNVINT
+1868 GEKNVINT

-1891 LFMRSIEWSESI
+1891 LFTRSIEWSESI

-1921 YGLVNSLAESH
+1921 YGLVNGLAESH

-1947 VRHLMDAEGAESTLN
+1947 VRHLMDAEDGESALN

-1970 QESSSRKKDAD
+1970 QESSSRKKDTD

-2004 YDAGTLKFLD
+2004 YDTGTLKFLD
-2014 SANFQVLLKPIVSQ
+2014 SANFQVLSKPIVSQ

-2040 PNVPSAEE
+2040 PNVPSVEE
-2048 VDDLVVA
+2048 VDDILVA

-2079 QTRSEKLRCRI
+2079 QTRSEKLRPRI

>member
-14 VPDSEPRKRPFTR
+14 VPDTEQRKRPFTR

-49 LSGLEVLISI
+49 QSGLEVLINI
-59 EERFKKYKNDLFSYG
+59 EERFKKYKSDLFSYG
-74 SRELDRDLMVIEEN
+74 SRELDRELMGIEEN
-88 NRISA
+88 KRINA

-99 QLLSGYFELPA
+99 QLLSGYFELSA
-110 ALKTLEYLIR
+110 SLKTLEYLIR

-161 LEGVKASG
+161 LEGVKVSG
-169 APLPRKIIV
+169 APLPRKVIV
-178 QQSIRDLGILEVLCN
+178 QQSIRDFGILECLCN
-193 YVTTSKKV
+193 YVTASKKV
-201 QPSRPVTG
+201 EPSRPVSG
-209 LCTAVIFEV
+209 FCTAVIFEV
-218 LGSLTTI
+218 LGSLATI
-225 DSEAVRRVL
+225 DSDAVRRVL

-247 GADLKAGALMIVSLL
+247 GTDQKAGALMIVSML
-262 ADKVALSP
+262 ADKVSLSP

-303 LITLV
+303 LVTLV

-321 DILKDIRDISGLLS
+321 EILKDIRDISGLLS
-335 ELVEEFNTE
+335 ELVKEFNTE

-350 LDSLVEYSCYDDLC
+350 LDALVEYSCSDDLC
-364 KGTLLSIVEMVPL
+364 HGTLLSIVEMVPL
-377 KDFVARIVS
+377 KGFVAHIVS

-392 LRILKDDDSAA
+392 LRIMKDNDSAA
-403 ADAGSRCNL
+403 AGSRCDQ

-455 DLSHE
+455 DLSQE

-480 ALLGLDMC
+480 ALLGLDVRG
-488 DMLNVE
+488 MLNVE
-494 AADSQRFGTIQDA
+494 AADSQRFGTIQDTI
-507 VLRRLYDEDLT
+507 LRRLCDEDIT

-541 VRNVLQRCI
+541 FRNVLQRCI
-550 KILSSGASRGASLAV
+550 KLLSSGASHGASLAV

-576 TGLPD
+576 AGLPD
-581 EGEYVKMVATLV
+581 EGEHVKMVAALI
-593 FPFIIIIRK
+593 FPFIMITLK
-602 TQRLN
+602 TQKLN

-614 KQMKWTFYEN
+614 KQIKWPFYEN

-635 DSGKISSINTEN
+635 DSGKISSINVEN
-647 IHALAKALLIHP
+647 INVLAKALLIHP
-659 EEYLPWLVECSKT
+659 EEHLPWLVECCKSLKLSKT
-672 LELSK
+672 
-677 KLFLLVLLQSF
+677 LFLLVLLQSF

-694 DGRFSTFFGICFPIL
+694 DDRFSTFFGICFPIL

-731 EGDINGLI
+731 EGDISIIIKHML
-739 GQMVATNPKALNGE
+739 ATSPKEVNGE
-753 IMTCLF
+753 ILTCLF

-765 FSKVA
+765 FSKIA

-788 LFVFI
+788 LFVFL
-793 VSRTH
+793 VSRTNH
-798 HIFKKHLCNVVA
+798 VFKKHLSNIIA
-810 KCKIQTSHFLSE
+810 KCKLQTSHFLSE

-835 GSLQVFTSLCARA
+835 GSLQIFTSLCARP
-848 DESLSFQLFAEFPA
+848 DESLSFQLLAEFPS
-862 ILVSLSS
+862 ILVPLSS
-869 DNQDVRTS
+869 DNQDVRTA
-877 AMNAIEGL
+877 AMNTVEGL
-885 LSLWSRVNLSR
+885 LSLWSRVDLSR
-896 FKNGL
+896 SKNGPP
-901 HAVWVNFLG
+901 AVWVHFLG
-910 ELLGLMVQQKRL
+910 EILGLMVQQKRL
-922 LVSDKNV
+922 LISDKNV

-939 NSNDSLLVQHNIGK
+939 NSNDSLLVQHNVGK
-953 RFDQTTKD
+953 RFDQTTK
-961 EVLAFLIGSAFKFSA
+961 EEILTSLIDSALRYSA

-988 VGDRVLRVNGVESL
+988 VGHTVIRVNGIESL

-1010 HKCHIGFDKSCH
+1010 QKCHIGFDKSCH
-1022 KLSQVEVTILCL
+1022 KLSQVEVTILCI
-1034 LLEMC
+1034 LLEFC
-1039 IKPCTTNVSD
+1039 IKPSTTTVGD
-1049 LDVLDPILKALQVC
+1049 LEVLDPVLKALQVSD
-1063 NVSSGDPAVLK
+1063 VLSGDPAILK

-1090 LKIETQDLVFRHLVF
+1090 LKTETQDLVFRHLVL
-1105 LFRSTNGDIQ
+1105 LFRSANGDIQ

-1133 RILEFICEQKV
+1133 RILDFICEQKV
-1144 SSIGSRHENKRKKG
+1144 WSNGSKHEKKRKKRSA
-1158 ITCNN
+1158 CNN
-1163 REVCLDIIPGGG
+1163 RDVCLDIIPGGG
-1175 NVVTFVGSLLDVLL
+1175 NVVAFVGSLLDVLL
-1189 LKKDMDNRASLICP
+1189 LKKDMENRGSLICP
-1203 LFKLLHNAFI
+1203 LFKLLQNAFI
-1213 DNEWIHVAANQDGL
+1213 DNEWIHAAANQSDL
-1227 HYHASS
+1227 HYHSS
-1233 ENSQSI
+1233 SGNSQI
-1239 SDASVHIQ
+1239 IADAAVHIQ

-1264 DENSMNF
+1264 DKNSVNF
-1271 DVELVIKCARF
+1271 DVELLIKCARS

-1304 DKVLNHILEI
+1304 DEVLDHILEI
-1314 LLVIGESAITQ
+1314 LVVIGESAVTQ
-1325 WDSNFQHIFED
+1325 WDSNFQHIYED

-1342 PCWMSKTDSAD
+1342 PCWLSKTDSAD

-1358 FVNILPQ
+1358 FVSILPQ
-1365 VSEHRRISMIVHV
+1365 VSEHQRISMIVHV

-1406 LRDRSDPSFSYS
+1406 LCDRSDPSFSYS
-1418 ISLITT
+1418 VSLLTT

-1430 AVNLLEKYSC
+1430 AVDLLEKYSC
-1440 TVWLPSLLMLLQR
+1440 TVWLPSILLLLQQ

-1464 MELLVAMYFIS
+1464 MEQLVAMHFIS
-1475 NKLQDPEIAFKLDSG
+1475 TKLQDPEIAFKLDSG

-1524 SAYRKELKE
+1524 SVFRKELKE
-1533 YMNSVLSV
+1533 YMNTVLSA

-1547 PTVYFKAIVQ
+1547 PSVYFKAIVQ

-1582 FVGLKHGKRGPA
+1582 FVGLKHEKRGPA
-1594 LSSRS
+1594 VSSRI
-1599 SWLHL
+1599 SWFHL
-1604 DDNSLQSL
+1604 DENSLQSL
-1612 ATLCLEILKLVN
+1612 DTLCLEILKLVN

-1651 NSVFSVCLDS
+1651 NSVFSACLDS
-1661 VSKSICADNSALS
+1661 VSKSICTDNSALS

-1696 PLVMAGMIRQSRNA
+1696 PFVMEGLIRQSHND
-1710 LSSVTAET
+1710 LSTVTAET
-1718 KQTDGDASIVS
+1718 KPSDGDASTVS
-1729 SVQNDSVFM
+1729 SIQNDSVFM
-1738 SVLLALEAVVNK
+1738 SILLALEAVVNK

-1778 KLKLKAGSVR
+1778 KLKLKADSVR
-1788 KLITERVP
+1788 KLISERVP

-1801 SPLLRAYSDAITC
+1801 SPLLRVYSDAITC
-1814 GDSSVSIAFEMI
+1814 GDSSVSVAFEMI
-1826 QNLVAAMDRSSIGA
+1826 QNLVAAMDRSSVGA

-1846 DVCLQALDL
+1846 DVCLQGLDL
-1855 RRQHPTAVKNVDA
+1855 RRQHPAAVKNVDA

-1903 VEENENAGTK
+1903 VEENENVGTK

-1921 YGLVNSLAESH
+1921 YGLVNSLADSQ

-1947 VRHLMDAEGAESTLN
+1947 VRHLMDAEGAESTLK

-1970 QESSSRKKDAD
+1970 QESNSKKKDTNC
-1981 GGLSIGLWHLRA
+1981 GLSIGLWHLRA

-2004 YDAGTLKFLD
+2004 YDTGTLKFLD
-2014 SANFQVLLKPIVSQ
+2014 SANFQALLKPIVSQ
-2028 LVTDPPATLVQY
+2028 LVTDPPVALMQY
-2040 PNVPSAEE
+2040 PNVPSVEE
-2048 VDDLVVA
+2048 VDDLLVA
-2055 CVGQMAVTAGSDL
+2055 CVGRMAVTAGSDL

-2079 QTRSEKLRCRI
+2079 QTRSEKLRSRI
-2090 LGLRIVKYLV
+2090 LGLRIVKYMV

>member
-14 VPDSEPRKRPFTR
+14 VPDTEPRKRPFIR

-39 IELDTILNIA
+39 IELDTLLNIA
-49 LSGLEVLISI
+49 LSGLEVLISK
-59 EERFKKYKNDLFSYG
+59 EERFNKYKNDLFSYG
-74 SRELDRDLMVIEEN
+74 SRELDRDLMGIEEN
-88 NRISA
+88 KRINA

-99 QLLSGYFELPA
+99 QLLSGYFELTA

-169 APLPRKIIV
+169 APLPRNIIV

-209 LCTAVIFEV
+209 FCTAVIFEV

-247 GADLKAGALMIVSLL
+247 GTDLKAGALMIVSLL

-284 RADARDSTDLQWCR
+284 RADAKDSTDLQWCR
-298 MSLMT
+298 LSLMT

-308 QLQSVEIIPKKIV
+308 QLQSVEIIPKKII
-321 DILKDIRDISGLLS
+321 DILKDIRDISGLLC

-350 LDSLVEYSCYDDLC
+350 LDSLVEFSCYDDLC
-364 KGTLLSIVEMVPL
+364 NGTLLSIVEMVPL
-377 KDFVARIVS
+377 KDFVARVIS

-392 LRILKDDDSAA
+392 LRISKDNDSAA

-447 IRMLNCNL
+447 IRMLNCSL

-480 ALLGLDMC
+480 ALLGLDVRGT
-488 DMLNVE
+488 LNVE
-494 AADSQRFGTIQDA
+494 AADSQKFGTIQDA
-507 VLRRLYDEDLT
+507 ILRRLCDEDLT
-518 VVQAALNLEALPEII
+518 VVQAALNLEELPEII
-533 STPLRIDA
+533 SAPLRIDA
-541 VRNVLQRCI
+541 FRNVLQRCI
-550 KILSSGASRGASLAV
+550 KILSSGASRSASLAV
-565 DIALSCLQHAA
+565 DIALSCLQHVAA
-576 TGLPD
+576 GLPD

-593 FPFIIIIRK
+593 FPFIIIIPK
-602 TQRLN
+602 TQRLS

-614 KQMKWTFYEN
+614 KQMKWPFYEN
-624 LVSVSLLDKKL
+624 LISVSLLDKKL
-635 DSGKISSINTEN
+635 DSGKISSINAEN
-647 IHALAKALLIHP
+647 INALAKTLSAHP
-659 EEYLPWLVECSKT
+659 DEYLPWLVECCKT
-672 LELSK
+672 SELSK
-677 KLFLLVLLQSF
+677 TLFLLVLLQSF
-688 TLLETG
+688 TLLET
-694 DGRFSTFFGICFPIL
+694 DGGFSSFFGICFPIL

-731 EGDINGLI
+731 EGDIIGLI
-739 GQMVATNPKALNGE
+739 EHMVAANPKALNGE
-753 IMTCLF
+753 ILTCLF

-765 FSKVA
+765 FSKIA
-770 AETEPLDKNE
+770 AEAEPLDKNE

-793 VSRTH
+793 VSHTNH
-798 HIFKKHLCNVVA
+798 VFKNHLCNVVA

-835 GSLQVFTSLCARA
+835 GSLHVFTSLCARP
-848 DESLSFQLFAEFPA
+848 DECLTFQLFAEFPS
-862 ILVSLSS
+862 ILVPLSS
-869 DNQDVRTS
+869 DNQDVRTA
-877 AMNAIEGL
+877 AMNTIEGL

-896 FKNGL
+896 SKNGL

-922 LVSDKNV
+922 LISDKNV

-961 EVLAFLIGSAFKFSA
+961 EIMAFLIGSALRFSA

-1010 HKCHIGFDKSCH
+1010 QKCHIGFDKSCH
-1022 KLSQVEVTILCL
+1022 KLSQVEVNILCL

-1039 IKPCTTNVSD
+1039 IKPSTTTVGD
-1049 LDVLDPILKALQVC
+1049 LDILGPILKALQVS

-1090 LKIETQDLVFRHLVF
+1090 LETETQDLVFRHLVF

-1144 SSIGSRHENKRKKG
+1144 WSIGSRHEKKRKKG

-1163 REVCLDIIPGGG
+1163 RDVCLDIIPGGG
-1175 NVVTFVGSLLDVLL
+1175 NVVAFVGSLLDVLL
-1189 LKKDMDNRASLICP
+1189 LKKDMENRASLICP

-1213 DNEWIHVAANQDGL
+1213 DNEWIHVAANQDNL

-1239 SDASVHIQ
+1239 SDAAVHIQ

-1271 DVELVIKCARF
+1271 DVELLIKCARS

-1292 FSLLSAISRAKP
+1292 FSLLSAISRANP
-1304 DKVLNHILEI
+1304 DKVLDHILEI
-1314 LLVIGESAITQ
+1314 LVVIGESAVTQ

-1342 PCWMSKTDSAD
+1342 PCWLSKTDSAD
-1353 ALLQI
+1353 TLLQI

-1406 LRDRSDPSFSYS
+1406 LCDRSDPSFSYS
-1418 ISLITT
+1418 ISLINT

-1430 AVNLLEKYSC
+1430 AVDLLEKYSC
-1440 TVWLPSLLMLLQR
+1440 TVWLPSILMLLQR
-1453 IVVGDSDATLF
+1453 IVVSDSDATLF

-1475 NKLQDPEIAFKLDSG
+1475 NKLQNPEIAFKIDSG
-1490 EDSDNIQLTVGVIM
+1490 EDSDNIQLTVGAIL

-1515 SKRKQIGVL
+1515 AKRKQIGVL
-1524 SAYRKELKE
+1524 SAFRKELKE
-1533 YMNSVLSV
+1533 YMNTVLSV
-1541 VTKRLT
+1541 ITKRLT
-1547 PTVYFKAIVQ
+1547 PSVYFKVIVQ
-1557 LLGHVDKCVRRKALG
+1557 LLGHVDKSVRRKALG
-1572 TLSETVKDTG
+1572 TMSETVKDTG
-1582 FVGLKHGKRGPA
+1582 FVGLKHEKRGPA
-1594 LSSRS
+1594 FSSRS
-1599 SWLHL
+1599 SWFHL
-1604 DDNSLQSL
+1604 DENSLQSL
-1612 ATLCLEILKLVN
+1612 DTVCLEILKLVN
-1624 SQSESSSSLKL
+1624 PQSESSSSLKL

-1661 VSKSICADNSALS
+1661 VSKSICVDNSALS

-1696 PLVMAGMIRQSRNA
+1696 PFVMEGMIRQSRNA
-1710 LSSVTAET
+1710 LSTGTAET

-1738 SVLLALEAVVNK
+1738 SILLALEAVVNK

-1765 MLLKPQYTSTSEL
+1765 MLLKPQYTSKSEL
-1778 KLKLKAGSVR
+1778 KLKLKADSVR

-1801 SPLLRAYSDAITC
+1801 SPLLRAYSDAILF

-1826 QNLVAAMDRSSIGA
+1826 QNLVAAMDRSSVGA

-1846 DVCLQALDL
+1846 DLCLQALDL
-1855 RRQHPTAVKNVDA
+1855 RRQHPAAVRNIDA
-1868 VEKNVINT
+1868 GEKNVINT

-1891 LFMRSIEWSESI
+1891 LFTRSIEWSESI

-1921 YGLVNSLAESH
+1921 YGLVNGLAESH

-1947 VRHLMDAEGAESTLN
+1947 VRHLMDAEDGESALN

-1970 QESSSRKKDAD
+1970 QESSSRKKDTD

-2004 YDAGTLKFLD
+2004 YDTGTLKFLD
-2014 SANFQVLLKPIVSQ
+2014 SANFQVLSKPIVSQ

-2040 PNVPSAEE
+2040 PNVPSVEE
-2048 VDDLVVA
+2048 VDDILVA

-2079 QTRSEKLRCRI
+2079 QTRSEKLRPRI

>member
-14 VPDSEPRKRPFTR
+14 VPDTEQRKRPFTR

-49 LSGLEVLISI
+49 QSGLEVLINI
-59 EERFKKYKNDLFSYG
+59 EERFKKYKSDLFSYG
-74 SRELDRDLMVIEEN
+74 SRELDRELMGIEEN
-88 NRISA
+88 KRINA

-99 QLLSGYFELPA
+99 QLLSGYFELSA
-110 ALKTLEYLIR
+110 SLKTLEYLIR

-161 LEGVKASG
+161 LEGVKVSG
-169 APLPRKIIV
+169 APLPRKVIV
-178 QQSIRDLGILEVLCN
+178 QQSIRDFGILECLCN
-193 YVTTSKKV
+193 YVTASKKV
-201 QPSRPVTG
+201 EPSRPVSG
-209 LCTAVIFEV
+209 FCTAVIFEV
-218 LGSLTTI
+218 LGSLATI
-225 DSEAVRRVL
+225 DSDAVRRVL

-247 GADLKAGALMIVSLL
+247 GTDQKAGALMIVSML
-262 ADKVALSP
+262 ADKVSLSP

-303 LITLV
+303 LVTLV

-321 DILKDIRDISGLLS
+321 EILKDIRDISGLLS
-335 ELVEEFNTE
+335 ELVKEFNTE

-350 LDSLVEYSCYDDLC
+350 LDALVEYSCSDDLC
-364 KGTLLSIVEMVPL
+364 HGTLLSIVEMVPL
-377 KDFVARIVS
+377 KGFVAHIVS

-392 LRILKDDDSAA
+392 LRIMKDNDSAA
-403 ADAGSRCNL
+403 AGSRCDQ

-455 DLSHE
+455 DLSQE

-480 ALLGLDMC
+480 ALLGLDVRG
-488 DMLNVE
+488 MLNVE
-494 AADSQRFGTIQDA
+494 AADS
-507 VLRRLYDEDLT
+507 
-518 VVQAALNLEALPEII
+518 QAALNLEALPEII

-541 VRNVLQRCI
+541 FRNVLQRCI
-550 KILSSGASRGASLAV
+550 KLLSSGASHGASLAV

-576 TGLPD
+576 AGLPD
-581 EGEYVKMVATLV
+581 EGEHVKMVAALI
-593 FPFIIIIRK
+593 FPFIMITLK
-602 TQRLN
+602 TQKLN

-614 KQMKWTFYEN
+614 KQIKWPFYEN

-635 DSGKISSINTEN
+635 DSGKISSINVEN
-647 IHALAKALLIHP
+647 INVLAKALLIHP
-659 EEYLPWLVECSKT
+659 EEHLPWLVECCKSLKLSKT
-672 LELSK
+672 
-677 KLFLLVLLQSF
+677 LFLLVLLQSF

-694 DGRFSTFFGICFPIL
+694 DDRFSTFFGICFPIL

-731 EGDINGLI
+731 EGDISIIIKHML
-739 GQMVATNPKALNGE
+739 ATSPKEVNGE
-753 IMTCLF
+753 ILTCLF

-765 FSKVA
+765 FSKIA

-788 LFVFI
+788 LFVFL
-793 VSRTH
+793 VSRTNH
-798 HIFKKHLCNVVA
+798 VFKKHLSNIIA
-810 KCKIQTSHFLSE
+810 KCKLQTSHFLSE

-835 GSLQVFTSLCARA
+835 GSLQIFTSLCARP
-848 DESLSFQLFAEFPA
+848 DESLSFQLLAEFPS
-862 ILVSLSS
+862 ILVPLSS
-869 DNQDVRTS
+869 DNQDVRTA
-877 AMNAIEGL
+877 AMNTVEGL
-885 LSLWSRVNLSR
+885 LSLWSRVDLSR
-896 FKNGL
+896 SKNGPP
-901 HAVWVNFLG
+901 AVWVHFLG
-910 ELLGLMVQQKRL
+910 EILGLMVQQKRL
-922 LVSDKNV
+922 LISDKNV

-939 NSNDSLLVQHNIGK
+939 NSNDSLLVQHNVGK
-953 RFDQTTKD
+953 RFDQTTK
-961 EVLAFLIGSAFKFSA
+961 EEILTSLIDSALRYSA

-988 VGDRVLRVNGVESL
+988 VGHTVIRVNGIESL

-1010 HKCHIGFDKSCH
+1010 QKCHIGFDKSCH
-1022 KLSQVEVTILCL
+1022 KLSQVEVTILCI
-1034 LLEMC
+1034 LLEFC
-1039 IKPCTTNVSD
+1039 IKPSTTTVGD
-1049 LDVLDPILKALQVC
+1049 LEVLDPVLKALQVSD
-1063 NVSSGDPAVLK
+1063 VLSGDPAILK

-1090 LKIETQDLVFRHLVF
+1090 LKTETQDLVFRHLVL
-1105 LFRSTNGDIQ
+1105 LFRSANGDIQ

-1133 RILEFICEQKV
+1133 RILDFICEQKV
-1144 SSIGSRHENKRKKG
+1144 WSNGSKHEKKRKKRSA
-1158 ITCNN
+1158 CNN
-1163 REVCLDIIPGGG
+1163 RDVCLDIIPGGG
-1175 NVVTFVGSLLDVLL
+1175 NVVAFVGSLLDVLL
-1189 LKKDMDNRASLICP
+1189 LKKDMENRGSLICP
-1203 LFKLLHNAFI
+1203 LFKLLQNAFI
-1213 DNEWIHVAANQDGL
+1213 DNEWIHAAANQSDL
-1227 HYHASS
+1227 HYHSS
-1233 ENSQSI
+1233 SGNSQI
-1239 SDASVHIQ
+1239 IADAAVHIQ

-1264 DENSMNF
+1264 DKNSVNF
-1271 DVELVIKCARF
+1271 DVELLIKCARS

-1304 DKVLNHILEI
+1304 DEVLDHILEI
-1314 LLVIGESAITQ
+1314 LVVIGESAVTQ
-1325 WDSNFQHIFED
+1325 WDSNFQHIYED

-1342 PCWMSKTDSAD
+1342 PCWLSKTDSAD

-1358 FVNILPQ
+1358 FVSILPQ
-1365 VSEHRRISMIVHV
+1365 VSEHQRISMIVHV

-1406 LRDRSDPSFSYS
+1406 LCDRSDPSFSYS
-1418 ISLITT
+1418 VSLLTT

-1430 AVNLLEKYSC
+1430 AVDLLEKYSC
-1440 TVWLPSLLMLLQR
+1440 TVWLPSILLLLQQ

-1464 MELLVAMYFIS
+1464 MEQLVAMHFIS
-1475 NKLQDPEIAFKLDSG
+1475 TKLQDPEIAFKLDSG

-1524 SAYRKELKE
+1524 SVFRKELKE
-1533 YMNSVLSV
+1533 YMNTVLSA

-1547 PTVYFKAIVQ
+1547 PSVYFKAIVQ

-1582 FVGLKHGKRGPA
+1582 FVGLKHEKRGPA
-1594 LSSRS
+1594 VSSRI
-1599 SWLHL
+1599 SWFHL
-1604 DDNSLQSL
+1604 DENSLQSL
-1612 ATLCLEILKLVN
+1612 DTLCLEILKLVN

-1651 NSVFSVCLDS
+1651 NSVFSACLDS
-1661 VSKSICADNSALS
+1661 VSKSICTDNSALS

-1696 PLVMAGMIRQSRNA
+1696 PFVMEGLIRQSHND
-1710 LSSVTAET
+1710 LSTVTAET
-1718 KQTDGDASIVS
+1718 KPSDGDASTVS
-1729 SVQNDSVFM
+1729 SIQNDSVFM
-1738 SVLLALEAVVNK
+1738 SILLALEAVVNK

-1778 KLKLKAGSVR
+1778 KLKLKADSVR
-1788 KLITERVP
+1788 KLISERVP

-1801 SPLLRAYSDAITC
+1801 SPLLRVYSDAITC
-1814 GDSSVSIAFEMI
+1814 GDSSVSVAFEMI
-1826 QNLVAAMDRSSIGA
+1826 QNLVAAMDRSSVGA

-1846 DVCLQALDL
+1846 DVCLQGLDL
-1855 RRQHPTAVKNVDA
+1855 RRQHPAAVKNVDA

-1903 VEENENAGTK
+1903 VEENENVGTK

-1921 YGLVNSLAESH
+1921 YGLVNSLADSQ

-1947 VRHLMDAEGAESTLN
+1947 VRHLMDAEGAESTLK

-1970 QESSSRKKDAD
+1970 QESNSKKKDTNC
-1981 GGLSIGLWHLRA
+1981 GLSIGLWHLRA

-2004 YDAGTLKFLD
+2004 YDTGTLKFLD
-2014 SANFQVLLKPIVSQ
+2014 SANFQALLKPIVSQ
-2028 LVTDPPATLVQY
+2028 LVTDPPVALMQY
-2040 PNVPSAEE
+2040 PNVPSVEE
-2048 VDDLVVA
+2048 VDDLLVA
-2055 CVGQMAVTAGSDL
+2055 CVGRMAVTAGSDL

-2079 QTRSEKLRCRI
+2079 QTRSEKLRSRI
-2090 LGLRIVKYLV
+2090 LGLRIVKYMV

>member
-14 VPDSEPRKRPFTR
+14 VPDTEPRKRPFTR

-59 EERFKKYKNDLFSYG
+59 EGRFKKYKNDLFSYG
-74 SRELDRDLMVIEEN
+74 SRELDRDLMGIDEN
-88 NRISA
+88 NRINA

-99 QLLSGYFELPA
+99 QLLSGYFELSA

-178 QQSIRDLGILEVLCN
+178 QQCIRDLGILEVLCN

-209 LCTAVIFEV
+209 FCTAVIFEV

-247 GADLKAGALMIVSLL
+247 GADQKAGALMIVSLL

-308 QLQSVEIIPKKIV
+308 QLQSVEIIPKKII

-350 LDSLVEYSCYDDLC
+350 LDSLVEHSCYDDLC
-364 KGTLLSIVEMVPL
+364 LGTLLSVVEMVPL

-392 LRILKDDDSAA
+392 LRILKDNDS
-403 ADAGSRCNL
+403 AGSRCNQ

-417 LKKYLFESREAVNRY
+417 LKKYLFESREAINRY

-480 ALLGLDMC
+480 ALLGLDVRG
-488 DMLNVE
+488 MLNVE
-494 AADSQRFGTIQDA
+494 AADSQKFGTIQDA
-507 VLRRLYDEDLT
+507 ILRRLCDEDLT

-533 STPLRIDA
+533 SAPLRIDA
-541 VRNVLQRCI
+541 FRNVLQRCI
-550 KILSSGASRGASLAV
+550 KILSSGASRGTSLAV

-576 TGLPD
+576 AGLPH
-581 EGEYVKMVATLV
+581 EGEHVKMVATLV
-593 FPFIIIIRK
+593 FPFITIIPK

-614 KQMKWTFYEN
+614 KQMKWPFYEN
-624 LVSVSLLDKKL
+624 LVSVSLLDKQL
-635 DSGKISSINTEN
+635 DSGKISSINAEN
-647 IHALAKALLIHP
+647 INVLAKALSIHP
-659 EEYLPWLVECSKT
+659 EEHFPWLVECCKT

-677 KLFLLVLLQSF
+677 TLFLLVLLQSF

-694 DGRFSTFFGICFPIL
+694 DGRFSAFFGICFPIL
-709 RMEWELLESAGNIS
+709 QMEWELLESAGNIS
-723 EEFNPGLW
+723 EEINPRLW
-731 EGDINGLI
+731 EGDINRLI
-739 GQMVATNPKALNGE
+739 EHVAATNSKALNGE
-753 IMTCLF
+753 ILTCLF

-765 FSKVA
+765 FCKVA
-770 AETEPLDKNE
+770 TETEPLDKNE

-793 VSRTH
+793 VSRKTH
-798 HIFKKHLCNVVA
+798 VFKKHLCNVVA
-810 KCKIQTSHFLSE
+810 KSKIQTSHFLTE

-835 GSLQVFTSLCARA
+835 GSLQVFTSLCARP
-848 DESLSFQLFAEFPA
+848 DESLTSQLVAEFPS
-862 ILVSLSS
+862 ILVPLSS
-869 DNQDVRTS
+869 DNQDVRTA
-877 AMNAIEGL
+877 AMNTIEGL

-896 FKNGL
+896 SKNGL
-901 HAVWVNFLG
+901 HAVWVHFLG

-922 LVSDKNV
+922 LISDQNV

-939 NSNDSLLVQHNIGK
+939 NSNSSLLVQHNIGK

-961 EVLAFLIGSAFKFSA
+961 KILDFLIGCALRFSA

-988 VGDRVLRVNGVESL
+988 VGGWVLCVNGIESL

-1010 HKCHIGFDKSCH
+1010 QKCHIGFDKSCH
-1022 KLSQVEVTILCL
+1022 KLSQVEVSILCL

-1039 IKPCTTNVSD
+1039 IKSSTTTIGD
-1049 LDVLDPILKALQVC
+1049 LDVLDPILKALQVSD
-1063 NVSSGDPAVLK
+1063 VSSGDPAVLR

-1081 DLSNSFYAS
+1081 NLSNSFYAS
-1090 LKIETQDLVFRHLVF
+1090 LKTETQDLFFRHLVL
-1105 LFRSTNGDIQ
+1105 LFHSTNGDIQ

-1126 ITCSIVS
+1126 ITCSVVS
-1133 RILEFICEQKV
+1133 RMLELICEQKV
-1144 SSIGSRHENKRKKG
+1144 WSIGPRHEKRRKKG
-1158 ITCNN
+1158 SACNN
-1163 REVCLDIIPGGG
+1163 RDVCLDIIPGGG
-1175 NVVTFVGSLLDVLL
+1175 NVVALVGSLLDVLL
-1189 LKKDMDNRASLICP
+1189 LKKDMENRASLICP
-1203 LFKLLHNAFI
+1203 LFKLLQNAFN
-1213 DNEWIHVAANQDGL
+1213 DYEWIHVAANQGDL

-1233 ENSQSI
+1233 ENSQHI
-1239 SDASVHIQ
+1239 ADAAVHIQ

-1252 ILEDITASVTSE
+1252 ILEDITSSVTSE
-1264 DENSMNF
+1264 DKCSMNF
-1271 DVELVIKCARF
+1271 DVELLVKCARS

-1292 FSLLSAISRAKP
+1292 FSLLSSISRAKP
-1304 DKVLNHILEI
+1304 DKVLDHILEI
-1314 LLVIGESAITQ
+1314 LVVIGESAVTQ
-1325 WDSNFQHIFED
+1325 WDNNFQHIFED

-1342 PCWMSKTDSAD
+1342 PCWLSKTDSAD

-1365 VSEHRRISMIVHV
+1365 VSESRRISMIVHV

-1406 LRDRSDPSFSYS
+1406 LQDRSDPSFSYFV
-1418 ISLITT
+1418 SLINT

-1430 AVNLLEKYSC
+1430 AVDLLEKYSC
-1440 TVWLPSLLMLLQR
+1440 TVWLPSILMLLQR
-1453 IVVGDSDATLF
+1453 IVVSDSDATLF
-1464 MELLVAMYFIS
+1464 MELLVAMHFIS
-1475 NKLQDPEIAFKLDSG
+1475 NKLHDPEIDFKLDSG
-1490 EDSDNIQLTVGVIM
+1490 EGSDNIQLTVGVIM

-1524 SAYRKELKE
+1524 SIIRKELKE
-1533 YMNSVLSV
+1533 YINTVLSA

-1547 PTVYFKAIVQ
+1547 PSVYFKAIVQ

-1572 TLSETVKDTG
+1572 TLSETVKDTA
-1582 FVGLKHGKRGPA
+1582 FVGLKHEKRGPT

-1599 SWLHL
+1599 SWFHL
-1604 DDNSLQSL
+1604 DENSLQSL
-1612 ATLCLEILKLVN
+1612 DTLCLEILKLVN
-1624 SQSESSSSLKL
+1624 SPSESSSSLKL

-1661 VSKSICADNSALS
+1661 VSKSICTDNSALS

-1696 PLVMAGMIRQSRNA
+1696 PFVIEGMIRQSRNA
-1710 LSSVTAET
+1710 LSTVTAET
-1718 KQTDGDASIVS
+1718 KKTDGDASIVS
-1729 SVQNDSVFM
+1729 SIHNDSVFM
-1738 SVLLALEAVVNK
+1738 SILLALEAVVNK
-1750 LGGFLNPYLGDILEL
+1750 LGCFLNPYLGDILEL

-1778 KLKLKAGSVR
+1778 KLKLKADSVR
-1788 KLITERVP
+1788 KLLAERVP

-1826 QNLVAAMDRSSIGA
+1826 QNLVAAMDRSSVGA

-1855 RRQHPTAVKNVDA
+1855 RRQHPAAVRNVDA

-1876 VVALTMKLTEKMFKP
+1876 MVALTMKLTEKMFKP

-1903 VEENENAGTK
+1903 VEETENAGTK

-1921 YGLVNSLAESH
+1921 YGLVNSLADSQ

-1947 VRHLMDAEGAESTLN
+1947 VRHLMGAEGEELAHN

-1970 QESSSRKKDAD
+1970 QESSSRKKDTD

-1993 LILSSLHKSFL
+1993 LILSSLHKCFL
-2004 YDAGTLKFLD
+2004 YDTGTLKFLD

-2028 LVTDPPATLVQY
+2028 LVTDPPASLVQY
-2040 PNVPSAEE
+2040 PNVPPVEE
-2048 VDDLVVA
+2048 VDDLLVA
-2055 CVGQMAVTAGSDL
+2055 CVGRMAVTAGSDL

-2079 QTRSEKLRCRI
+2079 QTRSEKLRSRI
-2090 LGLRIVKYLV
+2090 LGLRIVKYMV

-2130 SLAQEILKEMESMS
+2130 SLAQEILKELESMS

-2149 QYL
+2149 EYL